1 MSNPLPPKTSM
12 FWHDNSYTHEEAVQA
27 FESDGTL
34 KSLNTVPTTASD
46 DMAGSPPERSMFWE
60 GETKK
65 IDPPPPSEPEP
76 LNLKTEKEPT
86 EALPAHFIPVRYA
99 IDQLETEETQP
110 FGLPVEWK
118 GQGPAKLNTVGYTL
132 RQLRD
137 GWLYVYDAI
146 NKSLDEYE
154 IKGTQFTLYKLGESE
169 SPESEKRGTPEGAK
183 PFLTYEDGSVLSIC
197 YSEHRWTWNMFMR
210 ALNNPSN
217 HIDRMQTVVLSA
229 NDNQHNIASI
239 DKLTQ
244 VADIESSAVDDG
256 RFADSG
262 IATKADEDGSIFK
275 PVAAESDFTSAIPEE
290 ESGYFVAI
298 KDYAA
303 DIQDMSLHFVGA
315 ASPYR
320 LFIDQFSN
328 QWNLMQTAMQLCM
341 FGASDEIDMPASVK
355 RNSEELSFYT
365 DMAEYYDASNQLD
378 LAEQNKSSVQSGY
391 PAKFSAG
398 AIESHQHTQSDIAK
412 AIQDKYRISASRF
425 GKYEQWIATERWRK
439 QLNWKQMLSEMQE
452 LSEQKETMLAAVVSV
467 KSDFIAV
474 MESLTP
480 HHLERTFDLYSE
492 DTQYSLY
499 QLHKQAVE
507 SFTLVMQEEDRQWA
521 ESQWEKP
528 TSLLALY
535 TSGFSRSLFKQVEKL
550 IPEQVSNQVGEV
562 DVAKSAP
569 DIDSSDKQFMDYVS
583 AASNR
588 VGMYA
593 KVMDFI
599 SNPNTAETEFL
610 RDIAKGFD
618 ELDSIFKATNSA
630 LLKGVIEVGVSLTA
644 QASIL
649 MISLLSKPLT
659 RTSFYIR
666 AAVVERLSMDTPL
679 NVNKGYAQN
688 FGSWK
693 ANHDKKLAASN
704 QNKEVLAAFNK
715 GDKTISNKQYKKALQ
730 QQRHLQKSLAV
741 ATFEYPQYVELPDDV
756 LEATIQ
762 MRKDIWDNRLKNL
775 NKRFENVGG
784 LGFLA
789 LIFNCLALAD
799 AMNSI
804 QETGLMSQDDF
815 LDIQQKL
822 FYTAGAWAG
831 IRTGKLWD
839 KVKGDPLLRARSAKT
854 LKELVVNDKNFS
866 NIAIDDLKVFNKWL
880 AVTGVIGALASGI
893 EAYRSWKKIDNLH
906 GKARV
911 VEYFNFASLVGLT
924 LIGGFQAIGGFTGI
938 WSANILFGGPIM
950 FVIMGLTAVYLLSN
964 HVMSKLKQDD
974 YQKWLDKLPWG
985 YHSNKARW
993 SQSSSLVEREKHNSS
1008 LVQEAL
1014 FELKTIMDKPLI
1026 RQIPMMRTVPNST
1039 TQYPAAKQELFGIE
1053 LHIQVPTNNAR
1064 DGIKLRTNTSVT
1076 EGGLM
1081 SGAWYTGVNL
1091 ETLNSSTDSSDSQ
1104 SVYKLTLPMK
1114 DSANYLTFEIEY
1126 ILDDK
1131 NELSRKYWF
1140 QNNAKQRATYTAISD
1155 NTKQATIRSS
1165 LTSDTSELSLQE

>member
-110 FGLPVEWK
+110 FGLPDEWK

-169 SPESEKRGTPEGAK
+169 SPESEQRGTPEGVK
-183 PFLTYEDGSVLSIC
+183 PFLTYDDGSVLSIC

-210 ALNNPSN
+210 VLNNPSN

-229 NDNQHNIASI
+229 NENQHNIAPI

-244 VADIESSAVDDG
+244 VADIEPSAVDDG
-256 RFADSG
+256 RFADSA

-275 PVAAESDFTSAIPEE
+275 PVAAESDLTSAIPEE

-320 LFIDQFSN
+320 LFTDQFSN

-355 RNSEELSFYT
+355 RNGEELSFYT
-365 DMAEYYDASNQLD
+365 DMAEYYDSSHQLD

-412 AIQDKYRISASRF
+412 TIQDKYRISANRF

-452 LSEQKETMLAAVVSV
+452 LSEQKETMLAEVVSV
-467 KSDFIAV
+467 KRDFIAV

-480 HHLERTFDLYSE
+480 HHLERTFDLYSK

-535 TSGFSRSLFKQVEKL
+535 ASGFSRSLFKVIEKNITEAL
-550 IPEQVSNQVGEV
+550 NEQSIASENSDADNQLM
-562 DVAKSAP
+562 DQISAT
-569 DIDSSDKQFMDYVS
+569 
-583 AASNR
+583 SNR
-588 VGMYA
+588 VSMYS
-593 KVMDFI
+593 KIMDFV
-599 SNPNTAETEFL
+599 SNPNTAETDFL
-610 RDIAKGFD
+610 KDIAKGFQ
-618 ELDSIFKATNSA
+618 ELDIIFKSA
-630 LLKGVIEVGVSLTA
+630 IGALAKGVIEFGVSLTS
-644 QASIL
+644 QASIML
-649 MISLLSKPLT
+649 MPVFAKPLN
-659 RTSFYIR
+659 RHSYYLF
-666 AAVVERLSMDTPL
+666 AVIAEHMAHNMPVTIKE
-679 NVNKGYAQN
+679 GYARDLKK
-688 FGSWK
+688 WK
-693 ANHDKKLAASN
+693 TRVNDYLIKLEKNDAIIADFQKNNRKADSKYTTALK
-704 QNKEVLAAFNK
+704 NK
-715 GDKTISNKQYKKALQ
+715 KTIKKA
-730 QQRHLQKSLAV
+730 LAV
-741 ATFEYPQYVELPDDV
+741 ATLEYPQRIVLPDDLPQKTV
-756 LEATIQ
+756 ELRMRLATN
-762 MRKDIWDNRLKNL
+762 KLHDL
-775 NKRFENVGG
+775 NKLFENAGG
-784 LGFLA
+784 LGFMA
-789 LIFNCLALAD
+789 LVFNCIALGD
-799 AMNSI
+799 AISSI
-804 QETGLMSQDDF
+804 QDTGLMSSDEF

-822 FYTAGAWAG
+822 FYTVNAWTG

-839 KVKGDPLLRARSAKT
+839 NVRVDKTLRARSLSA
-854 LKELVVNDKNFS
+854 LKEMAKRDTTIPISSLS
-866 NIAIDDLKVFNKWL
+866 DLKIFNKWL
-880 AVTGVIGALASGI
+880 AVTGIIGALASGI
-893 EAYRSWKKIDNLH
+893 EAYRSLQQLDNLN
-906 GKARV
+906 GTAKIAG
-911 VEYFNFASLVGLT
+911 YFNFSSLVGLT
-924 LIGGFQAIGGFTGI
+924 AVGTFQAVGGITGV
-938 WSANILFGGPIM
+938 WSANVLFGGPIM
-950 FVIMGLTAVYLLSN
+950 FVIVGLTAIYLLSN
-964 HVMSKLKQDD
+964 YVMSKFKQDD
-974 YQKWLDKLPWG
+974 FQKWLDKLPWG
-985 YHSNKARW
+985 YHSARAQW
-993 SQSSSLVEREKHNSS
+993 SQSPDLLEREKHNSS
-1008 LVQEAL
+1008 LVQKAL

-1026 RQIPMMRTVPNST
+1026 RQIPMMRIVPNSQ
-1039 TQYPAAKQELFGIE
+1039 TQYPSAMQELFGVE
-1053 LHIQVPTNNAR
+1053 LHIQIPTKVAR
-1064 DGIKLRTNTSVT
+1064 NGIRLRTNTSIT
-1076 EGGLM
+1076 EDEM
-1081 SGAWYTGVNL
+1081 ISGIWHTGVDLDNL
-1091 ETLNSSTDSSDSQ
+1091 GSSTDSSDSQ
-1104 SVYKLTLPMK
+1104 SVCKITFPMK
-1114 DSANYLTFEIEY
+1114 DSMNYLALEIEF
-1126 ILDDK
+1126 ILNDESD
-1131 NELSRKYWF
+1131 LSRKYWF

>member
-110 FGLPVEWK
+110 FGLPEEWK

-169 SPESEKRGTPEGAK
+169 SPESEQRGTPEGAK

-210 ALNNPSN
+210 VLNNPSN

-229 NDNQHNIASI
+229 NENQPNIAPI

-262 IATKADEDGSIFK
+262 IATKADEDGSVFK
-275 PVAAESDFTSAIPEE
+275 PVAAESDLTSAIPEE

-320 LFIDQFSN
+320 LFTDQFSN

-341 FGASDEIDMPASVK
+341 FGASDNIDMPTGVK
-355 RNSEELSFYT
+355 RKNQELEFYM
-365 DMAEYYDASNQLD
+365 DMADYYDNSAMVD
-378 LAEQNKSSVQSGY
+378 LTSESQAAIIKGMPSSFSQQAIDDYQKSTS
-391 PAKFSAG
+391 
-398 AIESHQHTQSDIAK
+398 EIAD
-412 AIQDKYRISASRF
+412 AIQKKYGISANRF

-439 QLNWKQMLSEMQE
+439 QLNWKQMLSEMQD
-452 LSEQKETMLAAVVSV
+452 LSEQKETMLAEVVSV

-480 HHLERTFDLYSE
+480 HHLERTFDLYSK

-507 SFTLVMQEEDRQWA
+507 SFTLVIQEEDRQWA

-535 TSGFSRSLFKQVEKL
+535 ASGFSRSLFKVIEKN
-550 IPEQVSNQVGEV
+550 IIEAQNEQSIASENSDADNQLM
-562 DVAKSAP
+562 DQISAT
-569 DIDSSDKQFMDYVS
+569 
-583 AASNR
+583 SNR
-588 VGMYA
+588 VSMYS
-593 KVMDFI
+593 KIMDFV
-599 SNPNTAETEFL
+599 SNPNTAETDFL
-610 RDIAKGFD
+610 KDIAKGFQ
-618 ELDSIFKATNSA
+618 ELDIIFKSA
-630 LLKGVIEVGVSLTA
+630 IGALAKGVLEFGVSMTS

-649 MISLLSKPLT
+649 LMPVFAKPLNRQSYYLFAVITEHMAHNMPVTVNESYARDFKKWKT
-659 RTSFYIR
+659 RVNDYLSELKKND
-666 AAVVERLSMDTPL
+666 AVIADFQKNNRKADSKYTTALK
-679 NVNKGYAQN
+679 NK
-688 FGSWK
+688 K
-693 ANHDKKLAASN
+693 R
-704 QNKEVLAAFNK
+704 
-715 GDKTISNKQYKKALQ
+715 IKKA
-730 QQRHLQKSLAV
+730 LAV
-741 ATFEYPQYVELPDDV
+741 ATLEYPQYIELPDDLPQRTV
-756 LEATIQ
+756 ELRTRIS
-762 MRKDIWDNRLKNL
+762 MNKLDDL
-775 NKRFENVGG
+775 NKLFENAGG

-789 LIFNCLALAD
+789 LIFNCIALGD
-799 AMNSI
+799 AMSSI
-804 QETGLMSQDDF
+804 QDTGLMSSDEF

-822 FYTAGAWAG
+822 FYTVNAWTG
-831 IRTGKLWD
+831 IRTSKLWD
-839 KVKGDPLLRARSAKT
+839 SVKGEAQLRAHSRIR
-854 LKELVVNDKNFS
+854 LKKL
-866 NIAIDDLKVFNKWL
+866 IADQADGFEHLIIDDIKTFNKWL
-880 AVTGVIGALASGI
+880 AVTGIIGALASGI
-893 EAYRSWKKIDNLH
+893 EAYRVLNSIDDLERD
-906 GKARV
+906 ARIAG
-911 VEYFNFASLVGLT
+911 YFNFSSLVGLT
-924 LIGGFQAIGGFTGI
+924 VVGAFQAIGGITGI
-938 WSANILFGGPIM
+938 WSANVLFGGPVM

-964 HVMSKLKQDD
+964 HIMSKLKQDD

-985 YHSNKARW
+985 YHPDKARW
-993 SQSSSLVEREKHNSS
+993 SQSSSLVKREKHNSS

-1026 RQIPMMRTVPNST
+1026 CQTPMMRTVPNSS

-1076 EGGLM
+1076 EEGLM

-1114 DSANYLTFEIEY
+1114 DSANYIAFEIEY

-1165 LTSDTSELSLQE
+1165 LTSDASELSLQE

>member
-34 KSLNTVPTTASD
+34 KSLNIVPTTESD
-46 DMAGSPPERSMFWE
+46 DLAGSPPKRSMFWE

-65 IDPPPPSEPEP
+65 IDPPPQSEPEP
-76 LNLKTEKEPT
+76 LNLKNEKEPT

-110 FGLPVEWK
+110 FGLPEEWK

-137 GWLYVYDAI
+137 GWLYVYDSI
-146 NKSLDEYE
+146 NKRLDEYE

-169 SPESEKRGTPEGAK
+169 SPKSEQRGTPQDAK
-183 PFLTYEDGSVLSIC
+183 PFLTYVNGSVLSIC
-197 YSEHRWTWNMFMR
+197 FSEHRWTWHTFMR
-210 ALNNPSN
+210 VLNNPSN
-217 HIDRMQTVVLSA
+217 HIDRMQTIVLSE
-229 NDNQHNIASI
+229 NENQHNIAPI

-262 IATKADEDGSIFK
+262 IATKADEDGSVFK
-275 PVAAESDFTSAIPEE
+275 PVAAESDLTSAIPEE

-320 LFIDQFSN
+320 LFTDQFSN
-328 QWNLMQTAMQLCM
+328 QWSLMQTAMQLCM
-341 FGASDEIDMPASVK
+341 FGASDNIDMPTGVK
-355 RNSEELSFYT
+355 RKNQELEFYM
-365 DMAEYYDASNQLD
+365 DMADYYDNSAMVD
-378 LAEQNKSSVQSGY
+378 LTSESQAAIIKGMPSSFSQQAIDDYQKSTSEIAE
-391 PAKFSAG
+391 
-398 AIESHQHTQSDIAK
+398 
-412 AIQDKYRISASRF
+412 AIQKKYGISANRF

-452 LSEQKETMLAAVVSV
+452 LSEQKETMLAEVVSV
-467 KSDFIAV
+467 KRDFIAV

-507 SFTLVMQEEDRQWA
+507 SFTLVVQEEDRQWA
-521 ESQWEKP
+521 ESQWDKP

-562 DVAKSAP
+562 DVAKNVP
-569 DIDSSDKQFMDYVS
+569 DTESSDKKFMDYVS
-583 AASNR
+583 EASNR

-610 RDIAKGFD
+610 KDIAKGFD

-630 LLKGVIEVGVSLTA
+630 LLKGAIEVGVSLTA
-644 QASIL
+644 QASIII
-649 MISLLSKPLT
+649 ISLLSKPFT
-659 RTSFYIR
+659 RKSFYIR
-666 AAVVERLSMDTPL
+666 AAVVERLSMDTPI

-693 ANHDKKLAASN
+693 SNHDKKLIASN

-741 ATFEYPQYVELPDDV
+741 ATLEYPHYIELPDDV

-762 MRKDIWDNRLKNL
+762 MRKDIWDNRLNNL
-775 NKRFENVGG
+775 NQRFEDVGG

-799 AMNSI
+799 AINSI

-822 FYTAGAWAG
+822 FYTAGAWTG
-831 IRTGKLWD
+831 IRTGKFWD
-839 KVKGDPLLRARSAKT
+839 SVKGDPKLRAHSYKV
-854 LKELVVNDKNFS
+854 LKELVNQNVEGFENL
-866 NIAIDDLKVFNKWL
+866 ILDDLKVFNKWL
-880 AVTGVIGALASGI
+880 AITGALGALASGI
-893 EAYRSWKKIDNLH
+893 EAYRSWQSVDDVYGLESKLYLANTVTL
-906 GKARV
+906 
-911 VEYFNFASLVGLT
+911 GLT
-924 LIGGFQAIGGFTGI
+924 GAIGAFQFLGASTGTF
-938 WSANILFGGPIM
+938 STNLLFGGPVTAAL
-950 FVIMGLTAVYLLSN
+950 VILTVTYLAISYMLN
-964 HVMSKLKQDD
+964 KMKQDD

-985 YHSNKARW
+985 YHPSRTQW
-993 SQSSSLVEREKHNSS
+993 SQSSSLPEREKHNSALVQQALFDLQSIIQQPTVYHQPIEKVQAYPGYTHRELVGLEVHIQLPRRAATNGITVTTNTKATEDDLTSGSWHHNADLVTLQTQDQARKES
-1008 LVQEAL
+1008 LV
-1014 FELKTIMDKPLI
+1014 
-1026 RQIPMMRTVPNST
+1026 
-1039 TQYPAAKQELFGIE
+1039 
-1053 LHIQVPTNNAR
+1053 
-1064 DGIKLRTNTSVT
+1064 
-1076 EGGLM
+1076 
-1081 SGAWYTGVNL
+1081 
-1091 ETLNSSTDSSDSQ
+1091 
-1104 SVYKLTLPMK
+1104 YKVTLP
-1114 DSANYLTFEIEY
+1114 IEEADQY
-1126 ILDDK
+1126 FAMQVSYDVEDDAPAK
-1131 NELSRKYWF
+1131 HEYWF
-1140 QNNAKQRATYTAISD
+1140 QNSVKQSATYGVISD
-1155 NTKQATIRSS
+1155 NTKQNIIKKS
-1165 LTSDTSELSLQE
+1165 LTPIVGTLGFQE

>member
-110 FGLPVEWK
+110 FGLPEEWK

-169 SPESEKRGTPEGAK
+169 SPESEQRGTPEGAK

-210 ALNNPSN
+210 VLNNPSN

-229 NDNQHNIASI
+229 NENQPNIAPI

-262 IATKADEDGSIFK
+262 IATKADEDGSTFK
-275 PVAAESDFTSAIPEE
+275 PVAAESDLTSAIPEE

-320 LFIDQFSN
+320 LFTDQFSN

-355 RNSEELSFYT
+355 RNGEELSFYT
-365 DMAEYYDASNQLD
+365 DMAEYYDSSHQLD

-452 LSEQKETMLAAVVSV
+452 LSEQKETMLAEVVSV

-562 DVAKSAP
+562 DVAKIVP
-569 DIDSSDKQFMDYVS
+569 DTESSDKQFMDYVS
-583 AASNR
+583 EASNR

-599 SNPNTAETEFL
+599 SHPNTAETEFL

-618 ELDSIFKATNSA
+618 GLDSIFKATNSA
-630 LLKGVIEVGVSLTA
+630 LLKGAIEVGVSLTA

-666 AAVVERLSMDTPL
+666 AAVVERLSIDTPL

-693 ANHDKKLAASN
+693 SNHDKKLIASN

-715 GDKTISNKQYKKALQ
+715 GDKTISNTQYKKALQ

-822 FYTAGAWAG
+822 FYTAGAWTG
-831 IRTGKLWD
+831 IRTGKFWD
-839 KVKGDPLLRARSAKT
+839 SVKGDPKLRAHSYKV
-854 LKELVVNDKNFS
+854 LKELVSQNVEGFENL
-866 NIAIDDLKVFNKWL
+866 ILDDLKLFNKWL
-880 AVTGVIGALASGI
+880 AITGALGALASGI
-893 EAYRSWKKIDNLH
+893 EAYRSWQREDELY
-906 GKARV
+906 GRELV
-911 VEYFNFASLVGLT
+911 FQRLSTASLGVTSAIAT
-924 LIGGFQAIGGFTGI
+924 LQ
-938 WSANILFGGPIM
+938 FGGT
-950 FVIMGLTAVYLLSN
+950 LTGWLSPNITFGAPVMAALVAVTIITLVAN
-964 HVMSKLKQDD
+964 HVLSKVKQDD

-985 YHSNKARW
+985 YHPARTQW
-993 SQSSSLVEREKHNSS
+993 SQSASLPEREKHNSA
-1008 LVQEAL
+1008 LVQQAL
-1014 FELKTIMDKPLI
+1014 FDLQSIIQQPTVYHQPIEKVQAYPGYTHRELVGLEVHVQLPQRTATNGIM
-1026 RQIPMMRTVPNST
+1026 VS
-1039 TQYPAAKQELFGIE
+1039 
-1053 LHIQVPTNNAR
+1053 
-1064 DGIKLRTNTSVT
+1064 TNTKATEDDLTSGSWHQNADLVT
-1076 EGGLM
+1076 LQTQDQTSKEL
-1081 SGAWYTGVNL
+1081 L
-1091 ETLNSSTDSSDSQ
+1091 
-1104 SVYKLTLPMK
+1104 VYKVTLPIK
-1114 DSANYLTFEIEY
+1114 EADQYLAMQVAYDVE
-1126 ILDDK
+1126 DDAPAK
-1131 NELSRKYWF
+1131 REYWF
-1140 QNNAKQRATYTAISD
+1140 QNGVKQSATYGSISD
-1155 NTKQATIRSS
+1155 NTKQDIIKKT
-1165 LTSDTSELSLQE
+1165 LTPVVSTLVFQE

>member
-12 FWHDNSYTHEEAVQA
+12 FWHDNSYTHGEAVQA

-99 IDQLETEETQP
+99 IDQLETEEAQP
-110 FGLPVEWK
+110 FGLPEEWR

-169 SPESEKRGTPEGAK
+169 SPEPEQRGTPEGAK

-210 ALNNPSN
+210 VLNNPSN

-229 NDNQHNIASI
+229 NENQHNIAPI

-244 VADIESSAVDDG
+244 VADIEPSAVDDG

-262 IATKADEDGSIFK
+262 IATKADEDGSTFK
-275 PVAAESDFTSAIPEE
+275 PVAAESDLTSAIPEE

-355 RNSEELSFYT
+355 RNGEELSFYT
-365 DMAEYYDASNQLD
+365 DMAEYYDSSHQLD
-378 LAEQNKSSVQSGY
+378 LAQQNKSSVQSGY

-507 SFTLVMQEEDRQWA
+507 SFTLVVQEEDRQWA

-562 DVAKSAP
+562 DVAQNAP
-569 DIDSSDKQFMDYVS
+569 DTDSSDKQFMDYVS

-618 ELDSIFKATNSA
+618 GLDTIFKATNSA
-630 LLKGVIEVGVSLTA
+630 LLKGAIEVGVSLTA

-693 ANHDKKLAASN
+693 SNHDKKLIASN

-715 GDKTISNKQYKKALQ
+715 GDKTISNTQYKKALQ

-815 LDIQQKL
+815 LDVQQKL
-822 FYTAGAWAG
+822 FYTAGAWTG
-831 IRTGKLWD
+831 IRTGKFWD
-839 KVKGDPLLRARSAKT
+839 SVKGDPKLRAHSYKV
-854 LKELVVNDKNFS
+854 LKELVSQNVEGFENL
-866 NIAIDDLKVFNKWL
+866 ILDDLKLFNKWL
-880 AVTGVIGALASGI
+880 AITGALGALASGI
-893 EAYRSWKKIDNLH
+893 EAYRSWQREDELY
-906 GKARV
+906 GRELV
-911 VEYFNFASLVGLT
+911 FQRLSTASLGVTSAIAT
-924 LIGGFQAIGGFTGI
+924 LQ
-938 WSANILFGGPIM
+938 FGGT
-950 FVIMGLTAVYLLSN
+950 LTGWLSPNITFGAPVMAALVAVTIITLVAN
-964 HVMSKLKQDD
+964 HVLSKVKQDD

-985 YHSNKARW
+985 YHPARTQW
-993 SQSSSLVEREKHNSS
+993 SQSASLPEREKHNSA
-1008 LVQEAL
+1008 LVQQAL
-1014 FELKTIMDKPLI
+1014 FDLQSIIQQPTVYHQPIEKVQAYPGYTHRELVGLEVHVQLPQRAATNGIM
-1026 RQIPMMRTVPNST
+1026 VS
-1039 TQYPAAKQELFGIE
+1039 
-1053 LHIQVPTNNAR
+1053 
-1064 DGIKLRTNTSVT
+1064 TNTKATEDDLTSGSWHQNADLVT
-1076 EGGLM
+1076 LQTQDQTSKEL
-1081 SGAWYTGVNL
+1081 L
-1091 ETLNSSTDSSDSQ
+1091 
-1104 SVYKLTLPMK
+1104 VYKVTLPIK
-1114 DSANYLTFEIEY
+1114 EADQYLAMQVAYDVE
-1126 ILDDK
+1126 DDAPAK
-1131 NELSRKYWF
+1131 REYWF
-1140 QNNAKQRATYTAISD
+1140 QNGVKQSATYGSISD
-1155 NTKQATIRSS
+1155 NTKQDIIKKT
-1165 LTSDTSELSLQE
+1165 LTPVVSTLVFQE

>member
-110 FGLPVEWK
+110 FGLPEEWK
-118 GQGPAKLNTVGYTL
+118 GQSPAKLNTVGYTL

-154 IKGTQFTLYKLGESE
+154 IKGTQFTLYKLGASE
-169 SPESEKRGTPEGAK
+169 SPESEQRGTPEGVK
-183 PFLTYEDGSVLSIC
+183 PFLTYDDGSVLSIC

-210 ALNNPSN
+210 VLNNPSN

-229 NDNQHNIASI
+229 NENQHNIASI

-256 RFADSG
+256 RFADSA

-275 PVAAESDFTSAIPEE
+275 PVAAESDLTSAIPEE

-320 LFIDQFSN
+320 LFTDQFSN

-355 RNSEELSFYT
+355 RNGEELSFYT
-365 DMAEYYDASNQLD
+365 DMAEYYDSSNQLD

-412 AIQDKYRISASRF
+412 TIQDKYRISANRF

-452 LSEQKETMLAAVVSV
+452 LSEQKETMLAEVVSV
-467 KSDFIAV
+467 KRDFIAV

-535 TSGFSRSLFKQVEKL
+535 ASGFSRSLFKVIEKN
-550 IPEQVSNQVGEV
+550 ITEAQNEQSIASENSDADNQLT
-562 DVAKSAP
+562 DQISAT
-569 DIDSSDKQFMDYVS
+569 
-583 AASNR
+583 SNR
-588 VGMYA
+588 VSMYS
-593 KVMDFI
+593 KIMDFV
-599 SNPNTAETEFL
+599 SNPNTAETDFL
-610 RDIAKGFD
+610 KDIGKGFQELDIIFKSAIGALAKGVLEF
-618 ELDSIFKATNSA
+618 
-630 LLKGVIEVGVSLTA
+630 GVSMTS

-649 MISLLSKPLT
+649 LMPVFAKPLNRHSYYLFALIAEHMAHNMPVT
-659 RTSFYIR
+659 IK
-666 AAVVERLSMDTPL
+666 E
-679 NVNKGYAQN
+679 GYARDLKK
-688 FGSWK
+688 WK
-693 ANHDKKLAASN
+693 TRVNDYLIKLEKNDAIIADFQKNNRKADSKYTTALK
-704 QNKEVLAAFNK
+704 NK
-715 GDKTISNKQYKKALQ
+715 KTIKKA
-730 QQRHLQKSLAV
+730 LAV
-741 ATFEYPQYVELPDDV
+741 ATLEYPQRIVLPDDLPQKTV
-756 LEATIQ
+756 ELRMRLATN
-762 MRKDIWDNRLKNL
+762 KLHDL
-775 NKRFENVGG
+775 NKLFENAGG
-784 LGFLA
+784 LGFMA
-789 LIFNCLALAD
+789 LVFNCIALGD
-799 AMNSI
+799 AMSSI
-804 QETGLMSQDDF
+804 QDTGLMSSDEF

-822 FYTAGAWAG
+822 FYTVNAWTG

-839 KVKGDPLLRARSAKT
+839 SVKGEAQLRAHSRIR
-854 LKELVVNDKNFS
+854 LKKL
-866 NIAIDDLKVFNKWL
+866 IADQADGFEHLIIDDIKTFNKWL
-880 AVTGVIGALASGI
+880 AVTGIIGALASGI
-893 EAYRSWKKIDNLH
+893 EAYRVLNSIDDLERD
-906 GKARV
+906 ARIAG
-911 VEYFNFASLVGLT
+911 YFNFSSLVGLT
-924 LIGGFQAIGGFTGI
+924 VVGAFQAIGGITGI
-938 WSANILFGGPIM
+938 WSANVLFGGPVM

-964 HVMSKLKQDD
+964 HIMSKLKQDD

-985 YHSNKARW
+985 YHPDKARW
-993 SQSSSLVEREKHNSS
+993 SQSSSLVKREKHNSS

-1026 RQIPMMRTVPNST
+1026 CQTPMMRTVPNSS

-1076 EGGLM
+1076 EEGLM

-1114 DSANYLTFEIEY
+1114 DSANYLAFEIEY

-1165 LTSDTSELSLQE
+1165 LTSDASELSLQE

>member
-110 FGLPVEWK
+110 FGLPDEWK

-169 SPESEKRGTPEGAK
+169 SPESEQRGTPEGVK
-183 PFLTYEDGSVLSIC
+183 PFLTYDDGSVLSIC

-210 ALNNPSN
+210 VLNNPSN

-229 NDNQHNIASI
+229 NENQHNIAPI

-275 PVAAESDFTSAIPEE
+275 PVAAESDLTSAIPEE

-320 LFIDQFSN
+320 LFTDQFSN

-341 FGASDEIDMPASVK
+341 FGASDEIDMPANVK
-355 RNSEELSFYT
+355 RNGEELSFYT
-365 DMAEYYDASNQLD
+365 DMAEYYDSSHQLD
-378 LAEQNKSSVQSGY
+378 LAGQNKSSVQSGY

-412 AIQDKYRISASRF
+412 TIQDKYRISANRF

-452 LSEQKETMLAAVVSV
+452 LSEQKETMLAEVVSV
-467 KSDFIAV
+467 KRDFIAV

-535 TSGFSRSLFKQVEKL
+535 ASGFSRSLFKVIEKNITEAL
-550 IPEQVSNQVGEV
+550 NEQSIASENSDADNQLM
-562 DVAKSAP
+562 DQISAT
-569 DIDSSDKQFMDYVS
+569 
-583 AASNR
+583 SNR
-588 VGMYA
+588 VSMYS
-593 KVMDFI
+593 KIMDFV
-599 SNPNTAETEFL
+599 SNPNTAETDFL
-610 RDIAKGFD
+610 KDIGKGFQELDIIFKSAIGALAKGV
-618 ELDSIFKATNSA
+618 LDF
-630 LLKGVIEVGVSLTA
+630 GVSLTS
-644 QASIL
+644 QASIML
-649 MISLLSKPLT
+649 MPVFAKPLNRQSYYLFAVIAEHMAHNMPVTLNESYAHDFKKWKT
-659 RTSFYIR
+659 RVNNYPSELKKND
-666 AAVVERLSMDTPL
+666 AVIADFQKNNRKADSKYTTALK
-679 NVNKGYAQN
+679 NK
-688 FGSWK
+688 K
-693 ANHDKKLAASN
+693 R
-704 QNKEVLAAFNK
+704 
-715 GDKTISNKQYKKALQ
+715 IKKA
-730 QQRHLQKSLAV
+730 LAV
-741 ATFEYPQYVELPDDV
+741 ATLEYPQRIELPDDLPQRTV
-756 LEATIQ
+756 ELRTRIA
-762 MRKDIWDNRLKNL
+762 MNKLDDL
-775 NKRFENVGG
+775 NKLFENAGG
-784 LGFLA
+784 LGFMA
-789 LIFNCLALAD
+789 LVFNCIALGD
-799 AMNSI
+799 AMSSI
-804 QETGLMSQDDF
+804 QDTGLMSSDEF

-822 FYTAGAWAG
+822 FYTANAWTG
-831 IRTGKLWD
+831 IRTGKLWER
-839 KVKGDPLLRARSAKT
+839 VKGDPRLRSHSYNV
-854 LKELVVNDKNFS
+854 LKKLVNRNEDTFKNL
-866 NIAIDDLKVFNKWL
+866 NLNDLKVFNKWL

-893 EAYRSWKKIDNLH
+893 EAYRSWKNIDGLH
-906 GKARV
+906 GSARV

-924 LIGGFQAIGGFTGI
+924 LVGGFQAIGGLTGI

-964 HVMSKLKQDD
+964 HIMSKLKQDD

-985 YHSNKARW
+985 YHPDKALW

-1026 RQIPMMRTVPNST
+1026 CQIPMMRTVPNST

-1091 ETLNSSTDSSDSQ
+1091 ETLSSSTDSSDSQ

-1114 DSANYLTFEIEY
+1114 DSANYLAFEIEY

-1155 NTKQATIRSS
+1155 NTKQATLRSS
-1165 LTSDTSELSLQE
+1165 LTSNTSELSLQE

>member
-1 MSNPLPPKTSM
+1 MNNPLPPKTSM
-12 FWHDNSYTHEEAVQA
+12 FWYDNSYTYEEAVQA

-34 KSLNTVPTTASD
+34 KSLNIVPTTESD
-46 DMAGSPPERSMFWE
+46 DLAGSPPERSMFWE

-76 LNLKTEKEPT
+76 LNLKTEKEAT
-86 EALPAHFIPVRYA
+86 EASPAHFIPVRYA

-110 FGLPVEWK
+110 FGLPEEWK

-169 SPESEKRGTPEGAK
+169 SPKSEQRGTPQDAK
-183 PFLTYEDGSVLSIC
+183 PFLTYVNGSVLSIC
-197 YSEHRWTWNMFMR
+197 FSEHRWTWHTFMR
-210 ALNNPSN
+210 VLNNPSN
-217 HIDRMQTVVLSA
+217 HIDRMQTIVLSS
-229 NDNQHNIASI
+229 NENQHNIAPI

-262 IATKADEDGSIFK
+262 IATKADEDGSVFK
-275 PVAAESDFTSAIPEE
+275 PVAVESDLTSAIPEE

-303 DIQDMSLHFVGA
+303 DIQDMSLHFIGA

-320 LFIDQFSN
+320 LFTDQFSN

-341 FGASDEIDMPASVK
+341 FGASDEIDMPASVM
-355 RNSEELSFYT
+355 RNGEELSFYT
-365 DMAEYYDASNQLD
+365 DMADYYDSSHQLD

-425 GKYEQWIATERWRK
+425 GKYEQWIATERWRQ

-452 LSEQKETMLAAVVSV
+452 LSEQKETMLAQVVSV
-467 KSDFIAV
+467 KRDFIAV

-507 SFTLVMQEEDRQWA
+507 SFTLVIQEEDRQWA

-562 DVAKSAP
+562 DVAKIVP
-569 DIDSSDKQFMDYVS
+569 DTESSDKQFMDYVS
-583 AASNR
+583 TASNR

-618 ELDSIFKATNSA
+618 GLDSIFKATNSA
-630 LLKGVIEVGVSLTA
+630 LLKGVIEFGVSLTA

-659 RTSFYIR
+659 RTSFYLR
-666 AAVVERLSMDTPL
+666 AAVVERLSINTPI
-679 NVNKGYAQN
+679 NINKGYAQS

-693 ANHDKKLAASN
+693 SNHDKKLIASN

-715 GDKTISNKQYKKALQ
+715 GDKTISNTQYKKALQ

-741 ATFEYPQYVELPDDV
+741 ATLEYPQYIELPDDV
-756 LEATIQ
+756 LEATIR
-762 MRKDIWDNRLKNL
+762 MRKDIWDNRLNNL
-775 NKRFENVGG
+775 KKRFEDVGG

-789 LIFNCLALAD
+789 LIFNCLAFAD

-804 QETGLMSQDDF
+804 QKTGLMTQDDF

-822 FYTAGAWAG
+822 FYTAGAWTG

-839 KVKGDPLLRARSAKT
+839 NVKGNEKLRKHSLKT
-854 LKELVVNDKNFS
+854 LKKLVVRNANGFE
-866 NIAIDDLKVFNKWL
+866 NLILDDLKVFNKWL
-880 AVTGVIGALASGI
+880 AITGALGALAAGI
-893 EAYRSWKKIDNLH
+893 EAYRSWQSADEAYGQEKYLH
-906 GKARV
+906 VANTAALTGM
-911 VEYFNFASLVGLT
+911 SIVG
-924 LIGGFQAIGGFTGI
+924 IIQAYGGFTGKLTL
-938 WSANILFGGPIM
+938 NLTFGGP
-950 FVIMGLTAVYLLSN
+950 VTAVLTVLTLAYLAINYKLN
-964 HVMSKLKQDD
+964 KLKQDD
-974 YQKWLDKLPWG
+974 FQKWLDKLPWG
-985 YHSNKARW
+985 YHPSRTQW
-993 SQSSSLVEREKHNSS
+993 SQSASLPEREKHNSA
-1008 LVQEAL
+1008 LVQQAL
-1014 FELKTIMDKPLI
+1014 FDLQSIIQQPTVYHQPIEKIQAYPGYTHRELVGLE
-1026 RQIPMMRTVPNST
+1026 V
-1039 TQYPAAKQELFGIE
+1039 
-1053 LHIQVPTNNAR
+1053 HIQLPRRAATN
-1064 DGIKLRTNTSVT
+1064 GVTVSTNTKAT
-1076 EGGLM
+1076 EGDLT
-1081 SGAWYTGVNL
+1081 SGSWYQNADLV
-1091 ETLNSSTDSSDSQ
+1091 TLQTQSQ
-1104 SVYKLTLPMK
+1104 ASKEFLVYKVTLPIK
-1114 DSANYLTFEIEY
+1114 ETDQYLAMQVAYDVE
-1126 ILDDK
+1126 DDAPSK
-1131 NELSRKYWF
+1131 REYWF
-1140 QNNAKQRATYTAISD
+1140 QNSVKQSATHSVISD
-1155 NTKQATIRSS
+1155 NTKQNIIKKS
-1165 LTSDTSELSLQE
+1165 LTPVVGTLGFQE

>member
-34 KSLNTVPTTASD
+34 KSLNNVPTTASD

-99 IDQLETEETQP
+99 IDQLETEETKP
-110 FGLPVEWK
+110 FGLPDEWK

-169 SPESEKRGTPEGAK
+169 SPESEQRGTPEGAK

-210 ALNNPSN
+210 VLNNPSN

-229 NDNQHNIASI
+229 NENQHNIAPI

-262 IATKADEDGSIFK
+262 IATQADEDGSIFK
-275 PVAAESDFTSAIPEE
+275 PVAAESELTSAIPEE

-341 FGASDEIDMPASVK
+341 FGASDEIDMPANVK
-355 RNSEELSFYT
+355 RNGEELSFYT
-365 DMAEYYDASNQLD
+365 DMAEYYDSSNQLD
-378 LAEQNKSSVQSGY
+378 LAEQNKGSVQSGY

-398 AIESHQHTQSDIAK
+398 AIESHQHTQSYIAK

-452 LSEQKETMLAAVVSV
+452 LSEQKEAMLAEVVSV

-562 DVAKSAP
+562 DVAKIVP
-569 DIDSSDKQFMDYVS
+569 DTESSDKQFMDYVS

-588 VGMYA
+588 VGMYS

-618 ELDSIFKATNSA
+618 GLDTIFKATSSA
-630 LLKGVIEVGVSLTA
+630 LLKGAIEVGVSLTA

-666 AAVVERLSMDTPL
+666 AAVVEHLSMDTPL

-693 ANHDKKLAASN
+693 SNHDKKLIASN

-715 GDKTISNKQYKKALQ
+715 GDKTISNTQYKKALQ

-762 MRKDIWDNRLKNL
+762 MRKDIWDNRLNNL

-822 FYTAGAWAG
+822 FYTAGAWTG

-839 KVKGDPLLRARSAKT
+839 NVKGNEKLRKHSLKT
-854 LKELVVNDKNFS
+854 LKNLVDRNANGFE
-866 NIAIDDLKVFNKWL
+866 NLILDDLKVFNKWL
-880 AVTGVIGALASGI
+880 AITGALGALAAGI
-893 EAYRSWKKIDNLH
+893 EAYRSWQSADDAYGQEKYLH
-906 GKARV
+906 VANAAALTGM
-911 VEYFNFASLVGLT
+911 SIVG
-924 LIGGFQAIGGFTGI
+924 IIQAYGGFTGKLTL
-938 WSANILFGGPIM
+938 NLTFGGP
-950 FVIMGLTAVYLLSN
+950 VTAVLAVLTLAYLAINYKLN
-964 HVMSKLKQDD
+964 KLKQDD
-974 YQKWLDKLPWG
+974 FQKWLDKLPWG
-985 YHSNKARW
+985 YHPSRTQW
-993 SQSSSLVEREKHNSS
+993 SQSASLPEREKHNSA
-1008 LVQEAL
+1008 LVQQAL
-1014 FELKTIMDKPLI
+1014 FDLQSIIQQPTVYHQPIEKIQAYPGYTHRELVGLE
-1026 RQIPMMRTVPNST
+1026 V
-1039 TQYPAAKQELFGIE
+1039 
-1053 LHIQVPTNNAR
+1053 HIQLPRRAATN
-1064 DGIKLRTNTSVT
+1064 GVTVRTNTKATEDDLTSGSWHQNADLVT
-1076 EGGLM
+1076 
-1081 SGAWYTGVNL
+1081 L
-1091 ETLNSSTDSSDSQ
+1091 ETQSQ
-1104 SVYKLTLPMK
+1104 ASKELLVYKVTLPIK
-1114 DSANYLTFEIEY
+1114 ETDQYLAMQVAYDME
-1126 ILDDK
+1126 DDAPSK
-1131 NELSRKYWF
+1131 REYWF
-1140 QNNAKQRATYTAISD
+1140 QNSVKHSATHSVISD
-1155 NTKQATIRSS
+1155 NTKQNIIKKS
-1165 LTSDTSELSLQE
+1165 LTPAVGTLGFQE

>member
-65 IDPPPPSEPEP
+65 IDPPPPSEPKP

-86 EALPAHFIPVRYA
+86 EALPAHFVPVRYA

-110 FGLPVEWK
+110 FGLPEEWK

-169 SPESEKRGTPEGAK
+169 SPESEQRGTPEGAK
-183 PFLTYEDGSVLSIC
+183 PCLTYEDGSVLSIC

-210 ALNNPSN
+210 VLNNPSN

-229 NDNQHNIASI
+229 NENQHNIAPI

-262 IATKADEDGSIFK
+262 IATKADEDGSVFK
-275 PVAAESDFTSAIPEE
+275 PVAAESDLTSSIPAE

-320 LFIDQFSN
+320 LFTDQFSN
-328 QWNLMQTAMQLCM
+328 QWSLMQTAMQLCM
-341 FGASDEIDMPASVK
+341 FGASDNIDMPTGVK
-355 RNSEELSFYT
+355 RKNQELEFYM
-365 DMAEYYDASNQLD
+365 DMADYYDNSAMVD
-378 LAEQNKSSVQSGY
+378 LTGESQAAIIKGMPSSFSQQAIDDYQKSTSEIAE
-391 PAKFSAG
+391 
-398 AIESHQHTQSDIAK
+398 
-412 AIQDKYRISASRF
+412 AIQKKYGISANRF

-452 LSEQKETMLAAVVSV
+452 LSEQKETMLAEVVSV

-507 SFTLVMQEEDRQWA
+507 SFTLVVQEEDRQWA

-535 TSGFSRSLFKQVEKL
+535 ASGFSRSLFKVMEKNITEAL
-550 IPEQVSNQVGEV
+550 NEQSVASENPDSDNQLM
-562 DVAKSAP
+562 DQISAT
-569 DIDSSDKQFMDYVS
+569 
-583 AASNR
+583 SNR
-588 VGMYA
+588 VSMYS
-593 KVMDFI
+593 KIMDFV
-599 SNPNTAETEFL
+599 SNPNTAETDFL
-610 RDIAKGFD
+610 KDIGKGFQ
-618 ELDSIFKATNSA
+618 ELDIIFKSA
-630 LLKGVIEVGVSLTA
+630 IGALAKGVIELGVSMTS

-649 MISLLSKPLT
+649 LMPVFAKPLNRHSYYFFAVIAEHMAHNMPVAVNESYARDFKKWKT
-659 RTSFYIR
+659 RVNDYLSELKKND
-666 AAVVERLSMDTPL
+666 AVIADFQKNNR
-679 NVNKGYAQN
+679 
-688 FGSWK
+688 K
-693 ANHDKKLAASN
+693 ANSKYTTALKNKKR
-704 QNKEVLAAFNK
+704 
-715 GDKTISNKQYKKALQ
+715 IKKAL
-730 QQRHLQKSLAV
+730 AV
-741 ATFEYPQYVELPDDV
+741 TTLEYPQYIELPDDLPQRTV
-756 LEATIQ
+756 ELRTRI
-762 MRKDIWDNRLKNL
+762 MMNKLDDL
-775 NKRFENVGG
+775 NKLFENAGG

-789 LIFNCLALAD
+789 LIFNCIALGD
-799 AMNSI
+799 AMSSI
-804 QETGLMSQDDF
+804 QDTGLMSSDEF

-822 FYTAGAWAG
+822 FYTVNAWTG

-839 KVKGDPLLRARSAKT
+839 RVKGEAQLRTHSRVR
-854 LKELVVNDKNFS
+854 LKKL
-866 NIAIDDLKVFNKWL
+866 IADQADGFEHLIIDDIKTFNKWL
-880 AVTGVIGALASGI
+880 AVTGIIGALASGI
-893 EAYRSWKKIDNLH
+893 EAYRVLNSIDDLERD
-906 GKARV
+906 ARIAG
-911 VEYFNFASLVGLT
+911 YFNFSSLVGLT
-924 LIGGFQAIGGFTGI
+924 VVGAFQAIGGITGI

-964 HVMSKLKQDD
+964 YVINKFKQDD

-985 YHSNKARW
+985 YHPDRVLW
-993 SQSSSLVEREKHNSS
+993 SQSPDLSEREKHNSS
-1008 LVQEAL
+1008 LVQTVMFDL
-1014 FELKTIMDKPLI
+1014 QTIMDKPSI
-1026 RQIPMMRTVPNST
+1026 HQIPLMRVVPSST
-1039 TQYPAAKQELFGIE
+1039 TQYPSATQELFGIE
-1053 LHIQVPTNNAR
+1053 LHIQVPTNAAR
-1064 DGIKLRTNTSVT
+1064 DGIKLRTNASVT
-1076 EGGLM
+1076 EGELI
-1081 SGAWYTGVNL
+1081 SGVWYTGVDL
-1091 ETLNSSTDSSDSQ
+1091 ETLNRSSDSSDSQ
-1104 SVYKLTLPMK
+1104 SVYKLTFPMK
-1114 DSANYLTFEIEY
+1114 DSVNYLALEIEY

-1131 NELSRKYWF
+1131 SDFSRKYWF
-1140 QNNAKQRATYTAISD
+1140 QNNAKQRATYTAISE

-1165 LTSDTSELSLQE
+1165 LTSDASELSLQE

>member
-12 FWHDNSYTHEEAVQA
+12 FWHDNSYTYEEAVQA

-34 KSLNTVPTTASD
+34 KSLNIVPTTESD
-46 DMAGSPPERSMFWE
+46 DLAGSPPERSMFWE

-76 LNLKTEKEPT
+76 LNLKNEKEPT

-110 FGLPVEWK
+110 FGLPEEWK

-169 SPESEKRGTPEGAK
+169 SPESEQRGTPEGAK

-210 ALNNPSN
+210 VLNNPSN

-229 NDNQHNIASI
+229 NENQHNIASI

-262 IATKADEDGSIFK
+262 IATKADEDGSAFK
-275 PVAAESDFTSAIPEE
+275 PVAAESDLTSAIPEE

-320 LFIDQFSN
+320 LFTDQFSN
-328 QWNLMQTAMQLCM
+328 QWSLMQTAMQLCM
-341 FGASDEIDMPASVK
+341 FGASDNIDMPTGVK
-355 RNSEELSFYT
+355 RKNQELEFYM
-365 DMAEYYDASNQLD
+365 DMADYYDNSAMVD
-378 LAEQNKSSVQSGY
+378 LTSESQAAIIKGMPSSFSQQAIDDYQKSTSEIAE
-391 PAKFSAG
+391 
-398 AIESHQHTQSDIAK
+398 
-412 AIQDKYRISASRF
+412 AIQKKYGISANRF

-452 LSEQKETMLAAVVSV
+452 LSEQKETMLAEVVSV
-467 KSDFIAV
+467 KRDFIAV

-507 SFTLVMQEEDRQWA
+507 SFTLVVQEEDRQWA
-521 ESQWEKP
+521 ESQWDKP

-562 DVAKSAP
+562 DVAKNVP
-569 DIDSSDKQFMDYVS
+569 DTESSDKKFMDYVS
-583 AASNR
+583 EASNR

-610 RDIAKGFD
+610 KDIAKGFD

-630 LLKGVIEVGVSLTA
+630 LLKGAIEVGVSLTA
-644 QASIL
+644 QASIII
-649 MISLLSKPLT
+649 ISLLSKPFT
-659 RTSFYIR
+659 RKSFYIR
-666 AAVVERLSMDTPL
+666 AAVVERLSMDTPI

-693 ANHDKKLAASN
+693 SNHDKKLIASN

-741 ATFEYPQYVELPDDV
+741 ATLEYPHYIELPDDV

-762 MRKDIWDNRLKNL
+762 MRKDIWDNRLSNL
-775 NKRFENVGG
+775 NKRFEDVGG

-799 AMNSI
+799 AINSI

-822 FYTAGAWAG
+822 FYTAGAWTG
-831 IRTGKLWD
+831 IRTGKFWD
-839 KVKGDPLLRARSAKT
+839 SVKGDPKLRAHSYKV
-854 LKELVVNDKNFS
+854 LKELVNQNVEGFENL
-866 NIAIDDLKVFNKWL
+866 ILDDLKVFNKWL
-880 AVTGVIGALASGI
+880 AITGALGALASGI
-893 EAYRSWKKIDNLH
+893 EAYRSWQSVDDVYGLESKLYLANTVTL
-906 GKARV
+906 
-911 VEYFNFASLVGLT
+911 GLT
-924 LIGGFQAIGGFTGI
+924 GAIGAFQFLGASTGTF
-938 WSANILFGGPIM
+938 STNLLFGGPVTAAL
-950 FVIMGLTAVYLLSN
+950 VILTVTYLAISYMLN
-964 HVMSKLKQDD
+964 KMKQDD

-985 YHSNKARW
+985 YHPSRTQW
-993 SQSSSLVEREKHNSS
+993 SQSSSLPEREKHNSALVQQALFDLQSIIQQPTVYHQPIEKVQAYPGYTHRELVGLEVHIQLPRRAATNGITVTTNTKATEDDLTSGSWHHNADLVTLQTQDQARKES
-1008 LVQEAL
+1008 LV
-1014 FELKTIMDKPLI
+1014 
-1026 RQIPMMRTVPNST
+1026 
-1039 TQYPAAKQELFGIE
+1039 
-1053 LHIQVPTNNAR
+1053 
-1064 DGIKLRTNTSVT
+1064 
-1076 EGGLM
+1076 
-1081 SGAWYTGVNL
+1081 
-1091 ETLNSSTDSSDSQ
+1091 
-1104 SVYKLTLPMK
+1104 YKVTLP
-1114 DSANYLTFEIEY
+1114 IEEADQY
-1126 ILDDK
+1126 FAMQVSYDVEDDAPAK
-1131 NELSRKYWF
+1131 HEYWF
-1140 QNNAKQRATYTAISD
+1140 QNSVKQSATYGVISD
-1155 NTKQATIRSS
+1155 NTKQNIIKKS
-1165 LTSDTSELSLQE
+1165 LTPIVGTLGFQE

>member
-12 FWHDNSYTHEEAVQA
+12 FWHDNSYTYEEAVQA

-34 KSLNTVPTTASD
+34 KSLNIVPTTESD
-46 DMAGSPPERSMFWE
+46 DLAGSPPERSMFWE

-76 LNLKTEKEPT
+76 LNLKNEKEPT

-110 FGLPVEWK
+110 FGLPEEWK

-169 SPESEKRGTPEGAK
+169 SPESEQRGTPEGAK

-210 ALNNPSN
+210 VLNNPSN

-229 NDNQHNIASI
+229 NENQHNIASI

-262 IATKADEDGSIFK
+262 IATKADEDGSVFK
-275 PVAAESDFTSAIPEE
+275 PVAAESDLTSAIPEE

-320 LFIDQFSN
+320 LFTDQFSN
-328 QWNLMQTAMQLCM
+328 QWSLMQTAMQLCM
-341 FGASDEIDMPASVK
+341 FGASDNIDMPTGVK
-355 RNSEELSFYT
+355 RKNQELEFYM
-365 DMAEYYDASNQLD
+365 DMADYYDNSAMVD
-378 LAEQNKSSVQSGY
+378 LTSESQAAIIKGMPSSFSQQAIDDYQKSTSEIAE
-391 PAKFSAG
+391 
-398 AIESHQHTQSDIAK
+398 
-412 AIQDKYRISASRF
+412 AIQKKYGISANRF

-452 LSEQKETMLAAVVSV
+452 LSEQKETMLAEVVSV
-467 KSDFIAV
+467 KRDFIAV

-507 SFTLVMQEEDRQWA
+507 SFTLVVQEEDRQWA
-521 ESQWEKP
+521 ESQWDKP

-562 DVAKSAP
+562 DVVKNVP
-569 DIDSSDKQFMDYVS
+569 DTESSDKKFMDYVS
-583 AASNR
+583 EASNR

-610 RDIAKGFD
+610 KDIAKGFD

-630 LLKGVIEVGVSLTA
+630 LLKGAIEVGVSLTA
-644 QASIL
+644 QASI
-649 MISLLSKPLT
+649 IIIYLLSKPFT
-659 RTSFYIR
+659 RKSFYIR
-666 AAVVERLSMDTPL
+666 AAVVERLSMDTPI

-693 ANHDKKLAASN
+693 SNHDKKLIASN

-741 ATFEYPQYVELPDDV
+741 ATLEYPYYIELPDDV

-762 MRKDIWDNRLKNL
+762 MRKDIWDNRLSNL
-775 NKRFENVGG
+775 NKRFEDVGG

-799 AMNSI
+799 AINSI

-822 FYTAGAWAG
+822 FYTAGAWTG
-831 IRTGKLWD
+831 IRTGKFWD
-839 KVKGDPLLRARSAKT
+839 SVKGDPKLRAHSYKV
-854 LKELVVNDKNFS
+854 LKELVNQNVEGFENL
-866 NIAIDDLKVFNKWL
+866 ILDDLKVFNKWL
-880 AVTGVIGALASGI
+880 AITGALGALASGI
-893 EAYRSWKKIDNLH
+893 EAYRSWQSVDDVYGLESKLYLANTVTL
-906 GKARV
+906 
-911 VEYFNFASLVGLT
+911 GLT
-924 LIGGFQAIGGFTGI
+924 GAIGAFQFLGASTGTF
-938 WSANILFGGPIM
+938 STNLLFGGPVTAAL
-950 FVIMGLTAVYLLSN
+950 VILTVTYLAISYMLN
-964 HVMSKLKQDD
+964 KMKQDD

-985 YHSNKARW
+985 YHPSRTQW
-993 SQSSSLVEREKHNSS
+993 SQSSSLPEREKHNSALVQQALFDLQSIIQQPTVYHQPIEKVQAYPGYTHRELVGLEVHIQLPRRAATNGITVTTNTKATEDDLTSGSWHHNADLVTLQTQDQARKES
-1008 LVQEAL
+1008 LV
-1014 FELKTIMDKPLI
+1014 
-1026 RQIPMMRTVPNST
+1026 
-1039 TQYPAAKQELFGIE
+1039 
-1053 LHIQVPTNNAR
+1053 
-1064 DGIKLRTNTSVT
+1064 
-1076 EGGLM
+1076 
-1081 SGAWYTGVNL
+1081 
-1091 ETLNSSTDSSDSQ
+1091 
-1104 SVYKLTLPMK
+1104 YKVTLP
-1114 DSANYLTFEIEY
+1114 IEEADQY
-1126 ILDDK
+1126 FAMQVSYDVEDDAPAK
-1131 NELSRKYWF
+1131 HEYWF
-1140 QNNAKQRATYTAISD
+1140 QNSVKQSATYDVISD
-1155 NTKQATIRSS
+1155 NTKQNIIKKS
-1165 LTSDTSELSLQE
+1165 LTPIVGTLGFQE

>member
-110 FGLPVEWK
+110 FGLPEEWK

-169 SPESEKRGTPEGAK
+169 SPESEQRGTPEGVK
-183 PFLTYEDGSVLSIC
+183 PFLTYDDGSVLSIC

-210 ALNNPSN
+210 VLNNPSN

-229 NDNQHNIASI
+229 NENQHNIAPI

-244 VADIESSAVDDG
+244 VADIESSAVDDS
-256 RFADSG
+256 RFADSA

-275 PVAAESDFTSAIPEE
+275 PVAAESDLTSAIPEE

-320 LFIDQFSN
+320 LFTDQFSN
-328 QWNLMQTAMQLCM
+328 QWSLMQTAMQLCM
-341 FGASDEIDMPASVK
+341 FGAIDEIDMPASVK

-365 DMAEYYDASNQLD
+365 DMAEYYDSSSQLD

-439 QLNWKQMLSEMQE
+439 QLNWKQMLSEMQA
-452 LSEQKETMLAAVVSV
+452 LSEQKETMLAQVVSV

-535 TSGFSRSLFKQVEKL
+535 ASGFSRSLFKVIEKN
-550 IPEQVSNQVGEV
+550 ITEAQNEQSIASEN
-562 DVAKSAP
+562 SAP
-569 DIDSSDKQFMDYVS
+569 DNQLMDQIS
-583 AASNR
+583 ATSNR
-588 VGMYA
+588 VSMYS
-593 KVMDFI
+593 KIMDFV
-599 SNPNTAETEFL
+599 SNPNTAETDFL
-610 RDIAKGFD
+610 KDIAKGFK
-618 ELDSIFKATNSA
+618 ELDIIFKSAISA
-630 LLKGVIEVGVSLTA
+630 LAKGVLEFGVSLTS
-644 QASIL
+644 QASIML
-649 MISLLSKPLT
+649 MPVFAKPLN
-659 RTSFYIR
+659 RHSYYLF
-666 AAVVERLSMDTPL
+666 AVIAEHMAHNMPVTIKE
-679 NVNKGYAQN
+679 GYARDFKKWKTRVNGYLVKLEKNDAIIADFQKN
-688 FGSWK
+688 NRKAGSK
-693 ANHDKKLAASN
+693 YTTALE
-704 QNKEVLAAFNK
+704 NK
-715 GDKTISNKQYKKALQ
+715 KTIKKA
-730 QQRHLQKSLAV
+730 LAV
-741 ATFEYPQYVELPDDV
+741 ATLEYPQRIVLPDDLPQKTV
-756 LEATIQ
+756 ELR
-762 MRKDIWDNRLKNL
+762 MRLVTNKLDDL
-775 NKRFENVGG
+775 NKLFENAGG
-784 LGFLA
+784 LGFMA
-789 LIFNCLALAD
+789 LVFNCIALGD
-799 AMNSI
+799 AMSSI
-804 QETGLMSQDDF
+804 QDTGLMSSDEF

-822 FYTAGAWAG
+822 FYTANAWTG

-839 KVKGDPLLRARSAKT
+839 KVKGSDELRKHSLKT
-854 LKELVVNDKNFS
+854 LKKLVARNTKGFENL
-866 NIAIDDLKVFNKWL
+866 IIDDLKVFNKWL
-880 AVTGVIGALASGI
+880 AITGALGALASGI
-893 EAYRSWKKIDNLH
+893 EAYRSWFKIDNLT
-906 GKARV
+906 GQEQIFERI
-911 VEYFNFASLVGLT
+911 NFYSLLT
-924 LIGGFQAIGGFTGI
+924 LTGTSVVQVLGATGALTTTFT
-938 WSANILFGGPIM
+938 FGWPMM
-950 FVIMGLTAVYLLSN
+950 FVIAAATAIYLLN
-964 HVMSKLKQDD
+964 NYIRNKNKLDE
-974 YQKWLDKLPWG
+974 YQKWLDNLPWG
-985 YHSNKARW
+985 YSANRLRW
-993 SQSSSLVEREKHNSS
+993 SRSEVLLERNVHNSEV
-1008 LVQEAL
+1008 VQKAL
-1014 FELKTIMDKPLI
+1014 FDLHTIMEQPTIYQQPIL
-1026 RQIPMMRTVPNST
+1026 RVAPNSQ
-1039 TQYPAAKQELFGIE
+1039 TQYPAVKQELSGIE
-1053 LHIQVPTNNAR
+1053 LHIQLPISAAR
-1064 DGIKLRTNTSVT
+1064 NGIKFRTNTAAT
-1076 EGGLM
+1076 EEELI
-1081 SGAWYTGVNL
+1081 SGVWYTGVDL

-1114 DSANYLTFEIEY
+1114 DSANYLAFEVEY
-1126 ILDDK
+1126 TLDDK

-1140 QNNAKQRATYTAISD
+1140 KNSAKQRATYTAISD
-1155 NTKQATIRSS
+1155 NTKQVAIISS
-1165 LTSDTSELSLQE
+1165 LNSSVSELILQE

>member
-12 FWHDNSYTHEEAVQA
+12 FWYDNSYTYEEAVQA

-34 KSLNTVPTTASD
+34 KSLNIVPTTESD
-46 DMAGSPPERSMFWE
+46 DLAGSPPERSMFWE

-76 LNLKTEKEPT
+76 LNLKNEKEPT

-99 IDQLETEETQP
+99 IDQLETEETQS
-110 FGLPVEWK
+110 FGLPEEWK

-169 SPESEKRGTPEGAK
+169 SPESEQRGTPEGAK

-210 ALNNPSN
+210 VLNNPSN

-229 NDNQHNIASI
+229 NDNQPNIAPI

-262 IATKADEDGSIFK
+262 ITTKADEDGSIFK
-275 PVAAESDFTSAIPEE
+275 PVAAESDLTSSIPEE

-341 FGASDEIDMPASVK
+341 FGASDNIDMPASVK

-365 DMAEYYDASNQLD
+365 DMAEYYDSSSQLD

-452 LSEQKETMLAAVVSV
+452 LSEQKETMLAEVVSV

-507 SFTLVMQEEDRQWA
+507 SFTLVIQEEDRQWA

-550 IPEQVSNQVGEV
+550 IPEQVSHQLVEEN
-562 DVAKSAP
+562 VAKNVP
-569 DIDSSDKQFMDYVS
+569 DTESSDKQFMDYVS

-599 SNPNTAETEFL
+599 SNPNTVETEFL
-610 RDIAKGFD
+610 KDIAKGFK
-618 ELDSIFKATNSA
+618 ELDIIFKAANSA
-630 LLKGVIEVGVSLTA
+630 IMKSALKLGVSFTS
-644 QASIL
+644 QAS
-649 MISLLSKPLT
+649 LLIMPVFSKPLT
-659 RTSFYIR
+659 RNSFYWR
-666 AAVVERLSMDTPL
+666 AVFAERLAT
-679 NVNKGYAQN
+679 NTAVKINKNYAQG
-688 FGSWK
+688 FGDWK
-693 ANHDKKLAASN
+693 SNHDKRVVASN
-704 QNKEVLAAFNK
+704 QNKAIIAAFNK
-715 GDKTISNKQYKKALQ
+715 GDKTVSKQQYKQALK

-741 ATFEYPQYVELPDDV
+741 ATLEYPQYIEFPDDV

-762 MRKDIWDNRLKNL
+762 MRKDIWDNRLNNL
-775 NKRFENVGG
+775 NKLFEDVGG

-804 QETGLMSQDDF
+804 QETGLMTQDDF

-822 FYTAGAWAG
+822 FYTAGAWTG

-839 KVKGDPLLRARSAKT
+839 KVKGSDELREHSLKT
-854 LKELVVNDKNFS
+854 LKKLVERNTKGFENL
-866 NIAIDDLKVFNKWL
+866 ILDDLKVFNKWL
-880 AVTGVIGALASGI
+880 AITGALGALAAGI
-893 EAYRSWKKIDNLH
+893 EAYRSWQSADDAYGQEKYLH
-906 GKARV
+906 VANAAALTGM
-911 VEYFNFASLVGLT
+911 SIVG
-924 LIGGFQAIGGFTGI
+924 IIQAYGGFTGKLTL
-938 WSANILFGGPIM
+938 NLTFGGP
-950 FVIMGLTAVYLLSN
+950 VTAVLAVLTLAYLAINYKLN
-964 HVMSKLKQDD
+964 KLKQDD
-974 YQKWLDKLPWG
+974 FQKWLDKLPWG
-985 YHSNKARW
+985 YHPSRTQW
-993 SQSSSLVEREKHNSS
+993 SQSASLPEREKHNSA
-1008 LVQEAL
+1008 LVQQAL
-1014 FELKTIMDKPLI
+1014 FDLQSIIQQPTVYHQPIEKIQAYPGYTHRELVGLE
-1026 RQIPMMRTVPNST
+1026 V
-1039 TQYPAAKQELFGIE
+1039 
-1053 LHIQVPTNNAR
+1053 HIQLPRRAATN
-1064 DGIKLRTNTSVT
+1064 GVTVRTNTKATEEDLTSGSWHQNANLVT
-1076 EGGLM
+1076 
-1081 SGAWYTGVNL
+1081 L
-1091 ETLNSSTDSSDSQ
+1091 ETQSQ
-1104 SVYKLTLPMK
+1104 ASKELLVYKVTLPIK
-1114 DSANYLTFEIEY
+1114 ETDQYLAMQVAYDME
-1126 ILDDK
+1126 DDAPSK
-1131 NELSRKYWF
+1131 REYWF
-1140 QNNAKQRATYTAISD
+1140 QNSVKQSATHSVISD
-1155 NTKQATIRSS
+1155 NTKQNIIKKS
-1165 LTSDTSELSLQE
+1165 LTPAVGTLGFQE

>member
-110 FGLPVEWK
+110 FGLPDEWK

-169 SPESEKRGTPEGAK
+169 SPESEQRGTPEGAK

-210 ALNNPSN
+210 VLSNPSN

-229 NDNQHNIASI
+229 NENQHNIAPI

-262 IATKADEDGSIFK
+262 IATKADEDGSVFK
-275 PVAAESDFTSAIPEE
+275 PVAAESDLTSAIPEE

-320 LFIDQFSN
+320 LFTDQFSN

-355 RNSEELSFYT
+355 RNGEELSFYT
-365 DMAEYYDASNQLD
+365 DMAEYYDSSHQLD
-378 LAEQNKSSVQSGY
+378 LAGQNKSSVQSGY

-412 AIQDKYRISASRF
+412 TIQDKYRISANRF
-425 GKYEQWIATERWRK
+425 GKHEQWIATERWRK

-452 LSEQKETMLAAVVSV
+452 LSEQKETMLAEVVSV
-467 KSDFIAV
+467 KRDFIAV

-535 TSGFSRSLFKQVEKL
+535 ASGFSRSLFNVIEKNITEVL
-550 IPEQVSNQVGEV
+550 NEQSIASENSDADSQLM
-562 DVAKSAP
+562 DQISAT
-569 DIDSSDKQFMDYVS
+569 
-583 AASNR
+583 SNR
-588 VGMYA
+588 VSMYS
-593 KVMDFI
+593 KIMDFV
-599 SNPNTAETEFL
+599 SNPNTAETDFL
-610 RDIAKGFD
+610 KDIAKGFQ
-618 ELDSIFKATNSA
+618 ELDIIFKSA
-630 LLKGVIEVGVSLTA
+630 IGALAKGVIEFGVSLTS
-644 QASIL
+644 QASIML
-649 MISLLSKPLT
+649 MPVFAKPLN
-659 RTSFYIR
+659 RHSYYLF
-666 AAVVERLSMDTPL
+666 AVIAEHMAHNMPVTIKE
-679 NVNKGYAQN
+679 GYARDLKK
-688 FGSWK
+688 WK
-693 ANHDKKLAASN
+693 TRVNDYLIKLEKNDAIIADFQKNNRKADSKYTTALK
-704 QNKEVLAAFNK
+704 NK
-715 GDKTISNKQYKKALQ
+715 KTIKKA
-730 QQRHLQKSLAV
+730 LAV
-741 ATFEYPQYVELPDDV
+741 ATLEYPQRIVLPDDLPQKTV
-756 LEATIQ
+756 ELRMRLATN
-762 MRKDIWDNRLKNL
+762 KLHDL
-775 NKRFENVGG
+775 NKLFENAGG
-784 LGFLA
+784 LGFMA
-789 LIFNCLALAD
+789 LVFNCIALGD
-799 AMNSI
+799 AISSI
-804 QETGLMSQDDF
+804 QDTGLMSSDEF

-822 FYTAGAWAG
+822 FYTANAWTG

-839 KVKGDPLLRARSAKT
+839 KVKGDPLLRSRSAKT
-854 LKELVVNDKNFS
+854 LKELAVNDKNFS

-924 LIGGFQAIGGFTGI
+924 LIGGFQAIGGLTGI

-964 HVMSKLKQDD
+964 HIMSKLKQDD
-974 YQKWLDKLPWG
+974 YQKWLNKLPWG

-1026 RQIPMMRTVPNST
+1026 RQIPMMRIVPNSQ
-1039 TQYPAAKQELFGIE
+1039 TQYPSAMQELFGVE
-1053 LHIQVPTNNAR
+1053 LHIQIPTKVAR
-1064 DGIKLRTNTSVT
+1064 NGIRLRTNTSIT
-1076 EGGLM
+1076 EDEM
-1081 SGAWYTGVNL
+1081 ISGIWHTGVDLDNL
-1091 ETLNSSTDSSDSQ
+1091 GSSTDSSDSQ
-1104 SVYKLTLPMK
+1104 SVCKITFPMK
-1114 DSANYLTFEIEY
+1114 DSMNYLALEIEF
-1126 ILDDK
+1126 ILNDESD
-1131 NELSRKYWF
+1131 LSRKYWF

-1155 NTKQATIRSS
+1155 NTKQATIKSS
-1165 LTSDTSELSLQE
+1165 LSSITSELSLQE

>member
-110 FGLPVEWK
+110 FGLPEEWK

-169 SPESEKRGTPEGAK
+169 SPESEQRGTPEGAK

-210 ALNNPSN
+210 VLNNPSN

-229 NDNQHNIASI
+229 NENQHNIAPI

-244 VADIESSAVDDG
+244 VADIESSTVDDG

-262 IATKADEDGSIFK
+262 IATKADEDGSVFK
-275 PVAAESDFTSAIPEE
+275 PVAAESDLTSSIPEE

-320 LFIDQFSN
+320 LFTDQFSN

-341 FGASDEIDMPASVK
+341 FGASDKIDMPASVK
-355 RNSEELSFYT
+355 RNGEELSFYT
-365 DMAEYYDASNQLD
+365 DMAEYYDSSNQLD

-412 AIQDKYRISASRF
+412 AIQDKYRISANRF

-452 LSEQKETMLAAVVSV
+452 LSEQKETMLAEVVSV

-562 DVAKSAP
+562 DVAKIVP
-569 DIDSSDKQFMDYVS
+569 DTESSDKQFMDYVS

-618 ELDSIFKATNSA
+618 GLDTIFKATNSA
-630 LLKGVIEVGVSLTA
+630 LLKGAIEVGVSLTA
-644 QASIL
+644 QASIS
-649 MISLLSKPLT
+649 MISLLSKPFT

-666 AAVVERLSMDTPL
+666 AAVVERLSMDTPI

-693 ANHDKKLAASN
+693 SNHDKKLIASN

-715 GDKTISNKQYKKALQ
+715 GDKTISNTQYKKALQ
-730 QQRHLQKSLAV
+730 QQRLLQRSLAV
-741 ATFEYPQYVELPDDV
+741 ATFEYPQYIELPDDV

-762 MRKDIWDNRLKNL
+762 MRKDIWDNRLNNL
-775 NKRFENVGG
+775 NKRFEDVGG

-789 LIFNCLALAD
+789 LIFNCIALAD

-822 FYTAGAWAG
+822 FYTAGAWTG
-831 IRTGKLWD
+831 IRTGKFWD
-839 KVKGDPLLRARSAKT
+839 SVKGDPKLRSHSYKV
-854 LKELVVNDKNFS
+854 LKELVNNNARGFE
-866 NIAIDDLKVFNKWL
+866 NLILDDLKVFNKWL
-880 AVTGVIGALASGI
+880 AITGVLGALASGI
-893 EAYRSWKKIDNLH
+893 EAYRSWQREDELY
-906 GKARV
+906 GRELV
-911 VEYFNFASLVGLT
+911 FQRLSTASLGVTSAIATLQFAGTLT
-924 LIGGFQAIGGFTGI
+924 GWL
-938 WSANILFGGPIM
+938 SPNITFGAPVMAALVVVTIITL
-950 FVIMGLTAVYLLSN
+950 VAN
-964 HVMSKLKQDD
+964 HVLSKVKQDD

-985 YHSNKARW
+985 YHPARAQW
-993 SQSSSLVEREKHNSS
+993 SQSASLPEREKHNSA
-1008 LVQEAL
+1008 LVQQAL
-1014 FELKTIMDKPLI
+1014 FDLQSIIQQPTVYHQPIEKVHAYPGYTHRELVGLEVHVQLPRRAATNGI
-1026 RQIPMMRTVPNST
+1026 TVS
-1039 TQYPAAKQELFGIE
+1039 
-1053 LHIQVPTNNAR
+1053 
-1064 DGIKLRTNTSVT
+1064 TNTKATEDDLTSGSWHQNADLVT
-1076 EGGLM
+1076 LQ
-1081 SGAWYTGVNL
+1081 TQ
-1091 ETLNSSTDSSDSQ
+1091 SQ
-1104 SVYKLTLPMK
+1104 TNKELLVYKVTLPIKEADQYVAMQVTY
-1114 DSANYLTFEIEY
+1114 DVE
-1126 ILDDK
+1126 DDAPAK
-1131 NELSRKYWF
+1131 REYWF
-1140 QNNAKQRATYTAISD
+1140 QNGIKQSATYGAISD
-1155 NTKQATIRSS
+1155 NTKQDIIKKT
-1165 LTSDTSELSLQE
+1165 LTPVVGTLVFQE

>member
-34 KSLNTVPTTASD
+34 KSLNIVPTTASD

-60 GETKK
+60 GGTKK

-99 IDQLETEETQP
+99 IDELETEETQP
-110 FGLPVEWK
+110 FGLPEEWR

-169 SPESEKRGTPEGAK
+169 SPESEQRGTPEGAK

-210 ALNNPSN
+210 VLNNPSN

-229 NDNQHNIASI
+229 NENQHNIAPI

-262 IATKADEDGSIFK
+262 IATKADEDGSVFK
-275 PVAAESDFTSAIPEE
+275 PVAAESDLTSAIPEE

-320 LFIDQFSN
+320 LFTDQFSN

-341 FGASDEIDMPASVK
+341 FGASDEIDMPTGVK
-355 RNSEELSFYT
+355 RKNQELEFYM
-365 DMAEYYDASNQLD
+365 DMADYYDNSAMVD
-378 LAEQNKSSVQSGY
+378 LTSESQAAIIKGMPSSFSQQAIDDYQKSTSEIAE
-391 PAKFSAG
+391 
-398 AIESHQHTQSDIAK
+398 
-412 AIQDKYRISASRF
+412 AIQKKYGISANRF
-425 GKYEQWIATERWRK
+425 GKYEQWIATERWRR

-452 LSEQKETMLAAVVSV
+452 LSEQKETMLAEVVSV
-467 KSDFIAV
+467 KRDFIAV

-507 SFTLVMQEEDRQWA
+507 SFTLVVQEEDRQWA

-562 DVAKSAP
+562 DVAKNVP
-569 DIDSSDKQFMDYVS
+569 DTESSDKKFMDYVS
-583 AASNR
+583 EASNR

-610 RDIAKGFD
+610 KDIAKGFD

-630 LLKGVIEVGVSLTA
+630 LLKGAIEVGVSLTA
-644 QASIL
+644 QASIII
-649 MISLLSKPLT
+649 ISLLSKPFT
-659 RTSFYIR
+659 RKSFYIR
-666 AAVVERLSMDTPL
+666 AAFVERLSMDTPI

-693 ANHDKKLAASN
+693 SNHDKKLIASN

-715 GDKTISNKQYKKALQ
+715 GDKTISNKQYKNALQ

-741 ATFEYPQYVELPDDV
+741 ATLEYPHYIELPDDV

-762 MRKDIWDNRLKNL
+762 MRQDIWDNRLSNL
-775 NKRFENVGG
+775 NKRFEDVGG

-799 AMNSI
+799 AINSI
-804 QETGLMSQDDF
+804 QESGLMSQDDF

-822 FYTAGAWAG
+822 FYTAGAWTG
-831 IRTGKLWD
+831 IRTGKLWE
-839 KVKGDPLLRARSAKT
+839 KVKGDPRLRSHSYNV
-854 LKELVVNDKNFS
+854 LKKLVNRNEDTFKNL
-866 NIAIDDLKVFNKWL
+866 NLDDLKIFNKWL
-880 AVTGVIGALASGI
+880 AITGALGALASGI
-893 EAYRSWKKIDNLH
+893 EAYRSWQSIDDVYGLESKLYLANTVTL
-906 GKARV
+906 
-911 VEYFNFASLVGLT
+911 GLT
-924 LIGGFQAIGGFTGI
+924 GAIGAFQFLGASTGTF
-938 WSANILFGGPIM
+938 STNLLFGGPVTAAL
-950 FVIMGLTAVYLLSN
+950 VILTVTYLAINYMLN
-964 HVMSKLKQDD
+964 NIKQDD

-985 YHSNKARW
+985 YHPSRTQW
-993 SQSSSLVEREKHNSS
+993 SQSSSLPEREKHNSALVQQALFDLQSIIQQPTVYHQPIEKVQAYPGYTHRELVGLEVHIQLPRRAATNGITVTTNTKATEDDLTSGSWHHNADLVTLQTQDQASKES
-1008 LVQEAL
+1008 LV
-1014 FELKTIMDKPLI
+1014 
-1026 RQIPMMRTVPNST
+1026 
-1039 TQYPAAKQELFGIE
+1039 
-1053 LHIQVPTNNAR
+1053 
-1064 DGIKLRTNTSVT
+1064 
-1076 EGGLM
+1076 
-1081 SGAWYTGVNL
+1081 
-1091 ETLNSSTDSSDSQ
+1091 
-1104 SVYKLTLPMK
+1104 YKVTLP
-1114 DSANYLTFEIEY
+1114 IEEADQY
-1126 ILDDK
+1126 FAMQVSYDVEDDAPTK
-1131 NELSRKYWF
+1131 HDYWF
-1140 QNNAKQRATYTAISD
+1140 QNSVKQSATYGVISD
-1155 NTKQATIRSS
+1155 NTKQNIIKKS
-1165 LTSDTSELSLQE
+1165 LTPIVGALGFKE

>member
-110 FGLPVEWK
+110 FGLPEEWK

-169 SPESEKRGTPEGAK
+169 SPESEQRGTPEGVK
-183 PFLTYEDGSVLSIC
+183 PFLTYDDGSVLSIC

-210 ALNNPSN
+210 VLNNPSN

-229 NDNQHNIASI
+229 NENQHNIAPI

-275 PVAAESDFTSAIPEE
+275 PVAAESDLTSAIPEE

-320 LFIDQFSN
+320 LFTDQFSN

-355 RNSEELSFYT
+355 RNGEELSFYT
-365 DMAEYYDASNQLD
+365 DMAEYYDSSHQLD
-378 LAEQNKSSVQSGY
+378 LAGQNKSSVQSGY

-412 AIQDKYRISASRF
+412 TIQDKYRISANRF

-452 LSEQKETMLAAVVSV
+452 LSEQKETMLAEVVSV
-467 KSDFIAV
+467 KRDFIAV

-480 HHLERTFDLYSE
+480 HHLERTFDLYSK

-507 SFTLVMQEEDRQWA
+507 SFTLVVQEEDRQWA

-562 DVAKSAP
+562 DVAKIVP
-569 DIDSSDKQFMDYVS
+569 DTENSDKQFMDYVS

-618 ELDSIFKATNSA
+618 GLDTIFKATNSA
-630 LLKGVIEVGVSLTA
+630 LLKGAIEVGVSLTA

-693 ANHDKKLAASN
+693 SNHDKKLIASN

-715 GDKTISNKQYKKALQ
+715 GDKTISNTQYKRALQ

-822 FYTAGAWAG
+822 FYTAGAWTG
-831 IRTGKLWD
+831 IRTGKFWD
-839 KVKGDPLLRARSAKT
+839 SVKGDPKLRAHSYKV
-854 LKELVVNDKNFS
+854 LKELVSQNVEGFENLILN
-866 NIAIDDLKVFNKWL
+866 DLKLFNKWL
-880 AVTGVIGALASGI
+880 AITGALGALASGI
-893 EAYRSWKKIDNLH
+893 EAYRSWQREDELY
-906 GKARV
+906 GRELV
-911 VEYFNFASLVGLT
+911 FQRLSTASLGVTSAIAT
-924 LIGGFQAIGGFTGI
+924 LQ
-938 WSANILFGGPIM
+938 FGGA
-950 FVIMGLTAVYLLSN
+950 LTGWLSPNITFGAPVMAALVAVTIITLVAN
-964 HVMSKLKQDD
+964 HVLSKVKQDD

-985 YHSNKARW
+985 YHPARTQW
-993 SQSSSLVEREKHNSS
+993 SQSASLPEREKHNSA
-1008 LVQEAL
+1008 LVQQAL
-1014 FELKTIMDKPLI
+1014 FDLQSIIQQPTVYHQPIEKVQAYPGYTHRELVGVEVHVQLPQRAATNGIM
-1026 RQIPMMRTVPNST
+1026 VS
-1039 TQYPAAKQELFGIE
+1039 
-1053 LHIQVPTNNAR
+1053 
-1064 DGIKLRTNTSVT
+1064 TNTKATEDDLTSGSWHQNVDLVT
-1076 EGGLM
+1076 LQTQDQTSKEL
-1081 SGAWYTGVNL
+1081 L
-1091 ETLNSSTDSSDSQ
+1091 
-1104 SVYKLTLPMK
+1104 VYKVTLPIK
-1114 DSANYLTFEIEY
+1114 EADQYLAMQVAYDVE
-1126 ILDDK
+1126 DDAPAK
-1131 NELSRKYWF
+1131 REYWF
-1140 QNNAKQRATYTAISD
+1140 QNGVKQSATYGSISD
-1155 NTKQATIRSS
+1155 NTKQDIIKKT
-1165 LTSDTSELSLQE
+1165 LTPVVSTLVFQE

>member
-110 FGLPVEWK
+110 FGLPDEWK
-118 GQGPAKLNTVGYTL
+118 GQGPAKLNTIGYTL

-169 SPESEKRGTPEGAK
+169 SPESEQRGTPEGAK

-210 ALNNPSN
+210 VLNNPSN

-229 NDNQHNIASI
+229 NENQHNIAPI

-262 IATKADEDGSIFK
+262 IATKADEDGSVFK
-275 PVAAESDFTSAIPEE
+275 PVAAESDLTSAIPEE

-320 LFIDQFSN
+320 LFTDQFSN

-355 RNSEELSFYT
+355 RNGEELSFYT
-365 DMAEYYDASNQLD
+365 DMAEYYDSSSQLD

-452 LSEQKETMLAAVVSV
+452 LSEQNETMLAQVVSV
-467 KSDFIAV
+467 KRDFIAV

-535 TSGFSRSLFKQVEKL
+535 ASGFSRSLFKVIEKN
-550 IPEQVSNQVGEV
+550 ITEAQNEQSIASENP
-562 DVAKSAP
+562 AP
-569 DIDSSDKQFMDYVS
+569 DNQLMDQIS
-583 AASNR
+583 ATSNR
-588 VGMYA
+588 VGIYS
-593 KVMDFI
+593 KIMDFV
-599 SNPNTAETEFL
+599 SNPNTAETDFL
-610 RDIAKGFD
+610 KDIAKGFK
-618 ELDSIFKATNSA
+618 ELDIIFKSA
-630 LLKGVIEVGVSLTA
+630 IGALAKGVLEFGVSLTS
-644 QASIL
+644 QASIML
-649 MISLLSKPLT
+649 MPVFAKPLN
-659 RTSFYIR
+659 RNSYYLF
-666 AAVVERLSMDTPL
+666 AVIAEHMAHNMPVTIKE
-679 NVNKGYAQN
+679 GYARD
-688 FGSWK
+688 FKKWK
-693 ANHDKKLAASN
+693 TRVNGYLVKLEKNDAIIADFQKSN
-704 QNKEVLAAFNK
+704 RKADSKYKTALENK
-715 GDKTISNKQYKKALQ
+715 KTIKKA
-730 QQRHLQKSLAV
+730 LAV
-741 ATFEYPQYVELPDDV
+741 ATLEYPQYIELPDDLPQRTV
-756 LEATIQ
+756 ELRTRIV
-762 MRKDIWDNRLKNL
+762 MNKLDDL
-775 NKRFENVGG
+775 NKLFENAGG
-784 LGFLA
+784 LGFMA
-789 LIFNCLALAD
+789 LVFNCIALGD
-799 AMNSI
+799 AMRNI
-804 QETGLMSQDDF
+804 QDTGLMSSDEF

-822 FYTAGAWAG
+822 FYTANAWTG
-831 IRTGKLWD
+831 IRSSKLWD
-839 KVKGDPLLRARSAKT
+839 VVKGDEKLRTHSYKA
-854 LKELVVNDKNFS
+854 LKQLVSDDKNFA
-866 NIAIDDLKVFNKWL
+866 NVAIDDLRVFNKWL
-880 AVTGVIGALASGI
+880 AIAGALGALASGI
-893 EAYRSWKKIDNLH
+893 EAYRSLQKIEALS
-906 GKARV
+906 GQEKV
-911 VEYFNFASLVGLT
+911 LEYINFSALSVLT
-924 LIGGFQAIGGFTGI
+924 LAGTAQAIGATGLLTVNFTMGGPMMFI
-938 WSANILFGGPIM
+938 VAVATVVYLSAN
-950 FVIMGLTAVYLLSN
+950 YLKDK
-964 HVMSKLKQDD
+964 VKKDD
-974 YQKWLDKLPWG
+974 YQKWLNKLPWG
-985 YHSNKARW
+985 YHSDKARW

-1008 LVQEAL
+1008 LVQKAL

-1026 RQIPMMRTVPNST
+1026 CQIPMMRTVPNST

-1053 LHIQVPTNNAR
+1053 LHIQVPTNTAR

-1076 EGGLM
+1076 EEGLM
-1081 SGAWYTGVNL
+1081 AGVWYTGVDL

-1114 DSANYLTFEIEY
+1114 DSASYLAFEVEY
-1126 ILDDK
+1126 TLDDK

-1165 LTSDTSELSLQE
+1165 LTSDASELSLQE

>member
-60 GETKK
+60 GGTKK

-99 IDQLETEETQP
+99 IDQLETEETQL
-110 FGLPVEWK
+110 FGLPDEWK

-169 SPESEKRGTPEGAK
+169 SPESEQRGTPEGTK

-210 ALNNPSN
+210 VLNNPSN

-229 NDNQHNIASI
+229 NENQHNIAPI

-275 PVAAESDFTSAIPEE
+275 PVAVENDLTSAIPEE

-320 LFIDQFSN
+320 LFTDQFSN
-328 QWNLMQTAMQLCM
+328 QWSLMQTAMQLCM
-341 FGASDEIDMPASVK
+341 FGAIDEIDMPASVK

-365 DMAEYYDASNQLD
+365 DMAEYYDSSHQLD
-378 LAEQNKSSVQSGY
+378 LAGQNKSSVQSGY

-412 AIQDKYRISASRF
+412 TIQDKYRISANRF

-452 LSEQKETMLAAVVSV
+452 LSEQKETMLAEVVSV

-507 SFTLVMQEEDRQWA
+507 SFTLVVQEEDRQWA

-535 TSGFSRSLFKQVEKL
+535 ASGFSRSLFKVIEKN
-550 IPEQVSNQVGEV
+550 IIEAENEQSIASENSDADNQLM
-562 DVAKSAP
+562 DQISAT
-569 DIDSSDKQFMDYVS
+569 
-583 AASNR
+583 SNR
-588 VGMYA
+588 VSMYS
-593 KVMDFI
+593 KIMDFV
-599 SNPNTAETEFL
+599 SNPNTAETDFL
-610 RDIAKGFD
+610 KDIAKGFQ
-618 ELDSIFKATNSA
+618 ELDIIFKSA
-630 LLKGVIEVGVSLTA
+630 IGALAKGVIEFGVSLTS
-644 QASIL
+644 QASIML
-649 MISLLSKPLT
+649 MPVFAKPLNRHSYYLFAVIAEHMAHNMPVTLNESYARDFKKWKT
-659 RTSFYIR
+659 RVNDYPSELKKND
-666 AAVVERLSMDTPL
+666 AVIADFQKNNRKADSKYTTALK
-679 NVNKGYAQN
+679 NK
-688 FGSWK
+688 K
-693 ANHDKKLAASN
+693 R
-704 QNKEVLAAFNK
+704 
-715 GDKTISNKQYKKALQ
+715 IKKA
-730 QQRHLQKSLAV
+730 LAV
-741 ATFEYPQYVELPDDV
+741 ATLEYPQRIVLPDDLPQKTV
-756 LEATIQ
+756 ELRMRLATN
-762 MRKDIWDNRLKNL
+762 KLDDL
-775 NKRFENVGG
+775 NKLFENAGG
-784 LGFLA
+784 LGFMA
-789 LIFNCLALAD
+789 FVFNCIALSD
-799 AMNSI
+799 AMSSI

-822 FYTAGAWAG
+822 FYTAGAWTG
-831 IRTGKLWD
+831 IRTGKFWD
-839 KVKGDPLLRARSAKT
+839 SVKGDPKLRAHSYKV
-854 LKELVVNDKNFS
+854 LKELVNNNARGFE
-866 NIAIDDLKVFNKWL
+866 NLILDDLKVFNKWL
-880 AVTGVIGALASGI
+880 AITGALGALASGI
-893 EAYRSWKKIDNLH
+893 EAYRSWQSVDDVYGLESKLYLANTVTL
-906 GKARV
+906 
-911 VEYFNFASLVGLT
+911 GLT
-924 LIGGFQAIGGFTGI
+924 GAIGAFQFLGASTGTF
-938 WSANILFGGPIM
+938 STNLLFGGPVTAAL
-950 FVIMGLTAVYLLSN
+950 VILTVTYLAINYMLN
-964 HVMSKLKQDD
+964 KLKQDD

-985 YHSNKARW
+985 YHPARSQW
-993 SQSSSLVEREKHNSS
+993 SQSSSLPERQKHNSALVQQALFDLQSIIQQPTVYHQPIEKIQAYPGYTHRELVGLEVHIQLQRRAATNGVTVSTNTKATEDDLTSGSWYQNADLVTLQTQDQASKES
-1008 LVQEAL
+1008 LV
-1014 FELKTIMDKPLI
+1014 
-1026 RQIPMMRTVPNST
+1026 
-1039 TQYPAAKQELFGIE
+1039 
-1053 LHIQVPTNNAR
+1053 
-1064 DGIKLRTNTSVT
+1064 
-1076 EGGLM
+1076 
-1081 SGAWYTGVNL
+1081 
-1091 ETLNSSTDSSDSQ
+1091 
-1104 SVYKLTLPMK
+1104 YKVTLP
-1114 DSANYLTFEIEY
+1114 IEETDQY
-1126 ILDDK
+1126 FAMQISYDVEDDAPAK
-1131 NELSRKYWF
+1131 REYWF
-1140 QNNAKQRATYTAISD
+1140 QNSVKQSATYGVISD
-1155 NTKQATIRSS
+1155 NTKQNIIKKS
-1165 LTSDTSELSLQE
+1165 LTPIVGALGFKE

>member
-12 FWHDNSYTHEEAVQA
+12 FWHDNSYTYEEAVQA

-34 KSLNTVPTTASD
+34 KSLNIVPTTESD
-46 DMAGSPPERSMFWE
+46 DLAGSPPERSMFWE

-76 LNLKTEKEPT
+76 LNLKNEKEPT

-110 FGLPVEWK
+110 FGLPEEWK

-169 SPESEKRGTPEGAK
+169 SPESEQRGTPEGAK

-210 ALNNPSN
+210 VLNNPSN

-229 NDNQHNIASI
+229 NENQHNIASI

-262 IATKADEDGSIFK
+262 IATKADEDGSVFK
-275 PVAAESDFTSAIPEE
+275 PVAAESDLTSAIPEE

-320 LFIDQFSN
+320 LFTDQFSN
-328 QWNLMQTAMQLCM
+328 QWSLMQTAMQLCM
-341 FGASDEIDMPASVK
+341 FGASDNIDMPTGVK
-355 RNSEELSFYT
+355 RKNQELEFYM
-365 DMAEYYDASNQLD
+365 DMADYYDNSAMVD
-378 LAEQNKSSVQSGY
+378 LTSESQAAIIKGMPSSFSQQAIDDYQKSTSEIAE
-391 PAKFSAG
+391 
-398 AIESHQHTQSDIAK
+398 
-412 AIQDKYRISASRF
+412 AIQKKYGISANRF

-452 LSEQKETMLAAVVSV
+452 LSEQKETMLAEVVSV
-467 KSDFIAV
+467 KRDFIAV

-507 SFTLVMQEEDRQWA
+507 SFTLVVQEEDRQWA
-521 ESQWEKP
+521 ESQWDKP

-562 DVAKSAP
+562 DVAKNVP
-569 DIDSSDKQFMDYVS
+569 DTESSDKKFMDYVS
-583 AASNR
+583 EASNR

-610 RDIAKGFD
+610 KDIAKGFD

-630 LLKGVIEVGVSLTA
+630 LLKGAIEVGVSLTA
-644 QASIL
+644 QASIII
-649 MISLLSKPLT
+649 ISLLSKPFT
-659 RTSFYIR
+659 RKSFYIR
-666 AAVVERLSMDTPL
+666 AAVVERLSMDTPI

-693 ANHDKKLAASN
+693 SNHDKKLIASN
-704 QNKEVLAAFNK
+704 QNKKVLAAFKK

-741 ATFEYPQYVELPDDV
+741 ATLEYPHYIELPDDV

-762 MRKDIWDNRLKNL
+762 MRKDIWDNRLSNL
-775 NKRFENVGG
+775 NKRFEDVGG

-799 AMNSI
+799 AINSI

-822 FYTAGAWAG
+822 FYTAGAWTG
-831 IRTGKLWD
+831 IRTGKFWD
-839 KVKGDPLLRARSAKT
+839 SVKGDPKLRAHSYKV
-854 LKELVVNDKNFS
+854 LKELVNQNVEGFENL
-866 NIAIDDLKVFNKWL
+866 ILDDLKVFNKWL
-880 AVTGVIGALASGI
+880 AITGALGALASGI
-893 EAYRSWKKIDNLH
+893 EAYRSWQSVDDVYGLESKLYLANTVTL
-906 GKARV
+906 
-911 VEYFNFASLVGLT
+911 GLT
-924 LIGGFQAIGGFTGI
+924 GAIGAFQFLGASTGTF
-938 WSANILFGGPIM
+938 STNLLFGGPVTAAL
-950 FVIMGLTAVYLLSN
+950 VILTVTYLAISYMLN
-964 HVMSKLKQDD
+964 KMKQDD

-985 YHSNKARW
+985 YHPSRTQW
-993 SQSSSLVEREKHNSS
+993 SQSSSLPEREKHNSALVQQALFDLQSIIQQPTVYHQPIEKVQAYPGYTHRELVGLEVHIQLPRRAATNGITVTTNTKATEDDLTSGSWHHNADLVTLQTQDPARKES
-1008 LVQEAL
+1008 LV
-1014 FELKTIMDKPLI
+1014 
-1026 RQIPMMRTVPNST
+1026 
-1039 TQYPAAKQELFGIE
+1039 
-1053 LHIQVPTNNAR
+1053 
-1064 DGIKLRTNTSVT
+1064 
-1076 EGGLM
+1076 
-1081 SGAWYTGVNL
+1081 
-1091 ETLNSSTDSSDSQ
+1091 
-1104 SVYKLTLPMK
+1104 YKVTLP
-1114 DSANYLTFEIEY
+1114 IEEADQY
-1126 ILDDK
+1126 FAMQVSYDVEDDAPAK
-1131 NELSRKYWF
+1131 HEYWF
-1140 QNNAKQRATYTAISD
+1140 QNSVKQSATYGVISD
-1155 NTKQATIRSS
+1155 NTKQNIIKKS
-1165 LTSDTSELSLQE
+1165 LTPIVGTLGFQE

>member
-1 MSNPLPPKTSM
+1 MNNPLPPKTSM
-12 FWHDNSYTHEEAVQA
+12 FWYDNSYTYEEAVQA

-34 KSLNTVPTTASD
+34 KSLNIVPTTESD
-46 DMAGSPPERSMFWE
+46 DLAGSPPERSMFWE

-76 LNLKTEKEPT
+76 LNLKTEKEAT
-86 EALPAHFIPVRYA
+86 EASPAHFIPVRYA

-110 FGLPVEWK
+110 FGLPEEWK

-169 SPESEKRGTPEGAK
+169 SPKSEQRGTPQDAK
-183 PFLTYEDGSVLSIC
+183 PFLTYVNGSVLSIC
-197 YSEHRWTWNMFMR
+197 FSEHRWTWHTFMR
-210 ALNNPSN
+210 VLNNPSN
-217 HIDRMQTVVLSA
+217 HIDRMQTIVLSS
-229 NDNQHNIASI
+229 NENQHNIAPI

-262 IATKADEDGSIFK
+262 IATKADEDGSVFK
-275 PVAAESDFTSAIPEE
+275 PVAVESDLTSAIPEE

-303 DIQDMSLHFVGA
+303 DIQEMSLHFVGA

-320 LFIDQFSN
+320 LFTDQFSN

-355 RNSEELSFYT
+355 RNGEELSFYT
-365 DMAEYYDASNQLD
+365 DMADYYDSSHQLD

-425 GKYEQWIATERWRK
+425 GKYEQWIATERWRQ

-452 LSEQKETMLAAVVSV
+452 LSEQKETMLAQVVSV
-467 KSDFIAV
+467 KRDFIAV

-535 TSGFSRSLFKQVEKL
+535 ASGFSRSLFKVMEKN
-550 IPEQVSNQVGEV
+550 ITEAQNEQSIVSDNPEPDNQLM
-562 DVAKSAP
+562 DQ
-569 DIDSSDKQFMDYVS
+569 ISDT
-583 AASNR
+583 SNR
-588 VGMYA
+588 VNMYS
-593 KVMDFI
+593 KIMDFV
-599 SNPNTAETEFL
+599 SNPNTAETAFL
-610 RDIAKGFD
+610 KDIAKGFQ
-618 ELDSIFKATNSA
+618 ELDIIFKSA
-630 LLKGVIEVGVSLTA
+630 IGALAKGVVEFGVSMTS
-644 QASIL
+644 QVS
-649 MISLLSKPLT
+649 ISLMPVFAKPLN
-659 RTSFYIR
+659 RHSYYLF
-666 AAVVERLSMDTPL
+666 AVIAEHMAHNMPVTIKE
-679 NVNKGYAQN
+679 GYAHD
-688 FGSWK
+688 FKKWK
-693 ANHDKKLAASN
+693 TRVSDYLIKLEKNDAIIADFQKNNRKADSKYTTALK
-704 QNKEVLAAFNK
+704 NK
-715 GDKTISNKQYKKALQ
+715 KTIKKA
-730 QQRHLQKSLAV
+730 LAV
-741 ATFEYPQYVELPDDV
+741 ATLEYPQYIELPDD
-756 LEATIQ
+756 LPQRTIELRTRIV
-762 MRKDIWDNRLKNL
+762 MNKLNDL
-775 NKRFENVGG
+775 NKLFENAGG

-789 LIFNCLALAD
+789 LVFNCIALGD
-799 AMNSI
+799 AMSSI
-804 QETGLMSQDDF
+804 QDTGLMSSDEF

-822 FYTAGAWAG
+822 FYTVNAWTG

-839 KVKGDPLLRARSAKT
+839 NVRVDKTLRARSLSA
-854 LKELVVNDKNFS
+854 LKEMAKRDTTIPISSLS
-866 NIAIDDLKVFNKWL
+866 DLKIFNKWL
-880 AVTGVIGALASGI
+880 AVTGIIGALASGI
-893 EAYRSWKKIDNLH
+893 EAYRSLQQLDSLNGTAKIA
-906 GKARV
+906 G
-911 VEYFNFASLVGLT
+911 YFNFSSLVGLT
-924 LIGGFQAIGGFTGI
+924 AVGTFQAVGGITGV
-938 WSANILFGGPIM
+938 WSANVLFGGPIM
-950 FVIMGLTAVYLLSN
+950 FVIMGLTAIYLLSN
-964 HVMSKLKQDD
+964 YVMSKFKQDD
-974 YQKWLDKLPWG
+974 FQKWLDKLPWG
-985 YHSNKARW
+985 YNSARAQW
-993 SQSSSLVEREKHNSS
+993 SQSPDLLEREKHNSS
-1008 LVQEAL
+1008 LVQKAL
-1014 FELKTIMDKPLI
+1014 FDLQTIIDKPSI
-1026 RQIPMMRTVPNST
+1026 YQVPMMRVVPNSS
-1039 TQYPAAKQELFGIE
+1039 TQYPSAMQELFGIE
-1053 LHIQVPTNNAR
+1053 LHIQVPTKIAR

-1076 EGGLM
+1076 KGELI
-1081 SGAWYTGVNL
+1081 SGTWYTGVDL
-1091 ETLNSSTDSSDSQ
+1091 ETLNSPMNSANSQ
-1104 SVYKLTLPMK
+1104 SVYKLSLPMK
-1114 DSANYLTFEIEY
+1114 DSADYLAFEIEY
-1126 ILDDK
+1126 ILDDE

>member
-110 FGLPVEWK
+110 FGLPDEWK

-146 NKSLDEYE
+146 KKSLDEYE

-169 SPESEKRGTPEGAK
+169 SPESEPRGTPEGAK

-210 ALNNPSN
+210 VLNNPSN

-229 NDNQHNIASI
+229 NENQHNIAPI

-244 VADIESSAVDDG
+244 VADIEPSAVDDG

-262 IATKADEDGSIFK
+262 IATKADEDGSVFK
-275 PVAAESDFTSAIPEE
+275 PVAAESDLTSAIPEE

-355 RNSEELSFYT
+355 RNGEELPFYT
-365 DMAEYYDASNQLD
+365 DMAEYYDSSNQLD

-452 LSEQKETMLAAVVSV
+452 LSEQKETMLAEVVSV

-535 TSGFSRSLFKQVEKL
+535 ASGFSRSLFKVIEKN
-550 IPEQVSNQVGEV
+550 ITEAQNEQSIASENP
-562 DVAKSAP
+562 AP
-569 DIDSSDKQFMDYVS
+569 DNQLMDQIS
-583 AASNR
+583 ATSNR
-588 VGMYA
+588 VGIYS
-593 KVMDFI
+593 KIMDFV
-599 SNPNTAETEFL
+599 SNPNTAETDFL
-610 RDIAKGFD
+610 KDIAKGFK
-618 ELDSIFKATNSA
+618 ELDIIFKSAISA
-630 LLKGVIEVGVSLTA
+630 LAKGVLEFGVSLTS
-644 QASIL
+644 QASIML
-649 MISLLSKPLT
+649 MPVFAKPLN
-659 RTSFYIR
+659 RHSYYLF
-666 AAVVERLSMDTPL
+666 AVIAEHMAHNMPVAIKE
-679 NVNKGYAQN
+679 GYARDLKK
-688 FGSWK
+688 WK
-693 ANHDKKLAASN
+693 TRVNGYLVKLEKNDAIIADFQKNNRKADSKYTTALE
-704 QNKEVLAAFNK
+704 NK
-715 GDKTISNKQYKKALQ
+715 KTIKKA
-730 QQRHLQKSLAV
+730 LAV
-741 ATFEYPQYVELPDDV
+741 ATLEYPQYIELPDNLPQRTVELRTRIVMNKLND
-756 LEATIQ
+756 
-762 MRKDIWDNRLKNL
+762 L
-775 NKRFENVGG
+775 NKLFENAGG
-784 LGFLA
+784 LGFMA
-789 LIFNCLALAD
+789 LIFNCIALGD
-799 AMNSI
+799 AMSSI
-804 QETGLMSQDDF
+804 QDTGLMSSDEF

-822 FYTAGAWAG
+822 FYTVNAWTG
-831 IRTGKLWD
+831 IRTGKLWE
-839 KVKGDPLLRARSAKT
+839 KVKGDPRLRSHSYNV
-854 LKELVVNDKNFS
+854 LKKLVNRNEDTFKNL
-866 NIAIDDLKVFNKWL
+866 NLDDLKVFNKWL
-880 AVTGVIGALASGI
+880 AITGALGALASGI
-893 EAYRSWKKIDNLH
+893 EAYRSWQSADEVYGQEKYLH
-906 GKARV
+906 VA
-911 VEYFNFASLVGLT
+911 NSLVLTAMSAVGIFQVYGGLT
-924 LIGGFQAIGGFTGI
+924 GQFALNL
-938 WSANILFGGPIM
+938 SFGGPITAGL
-950 FVIMGLTAVYLLSN
+950 VILTIAYLAINYKLN
-964 HVMSKLKQDD
+964 KLKQDD
-974 YQKWLDKLPWG
+974 FQKWLDKLPWG
-985 YHSNKARW
+985 YHPTRTQW
-993 SQSSSLVEREKHNSS
+993 SQSSSLPEREKHNSA
-1008 LVQEAL
+1008 LVQQAL
-1014 FELKTIMDKPLI
+1014 FDLQSIIQQPTVYHQPIEKVQAYPGYTHRELIGLE
-1026 RQIPMMRTVPNST
+1026 V
-1039 TQYPAAKQELFGIE
+1039 
-1053 LHIQVPTNNAR
+1053 HIQLPRRAATN
-1064 DGIKLRTNTSVT
+1064 GITLRTNSKAT
-1076 EGGLM
+1076 EDDLM
-1081 SGAWYTGVNL
+1081 SGSWHQNADLV
-1091 ETLNSSTDSSDSQ
+1091 TLQTQDQASKESL
-1104 SVYKLTLPMK
+1104 VYKVTLPIEE
-1114 DSANYLTFEIEY
+1114 ANHYLAMQVAYDVE
-1126 ILDDK
+1126 DDAPAK
-1131 NELSRKYWF
+1131 REYWF
-1140 QNNAKQRATYTAISD
+1140 QNGIKQSATYGIISD
-1155 NTKQATIRSS
+1155 NIKQDIIKKT
-1165 LTSDTSELSLQE
+1165 LTPAVGTLGFQE

>member
-110 FGLPVEWK
+110 FGLPEEWK

-169 SPESEKRGTPEGAK
+169 SPESEQRGTPEGAK

-210 ALNNPSN
+210 VLNNPSN

-229 NDNQHNIASI
+229 NENQHNIASI

-262 IATKADEDGSIFK
+262 IATKANEDGSTFK
-275 PVAAESDFTSAIPEE
+275 PVAAESDLTSAIPEE

-303 DIQDMSLHFVGA
+303 DIQDISLHFVGA

-320 LFIDQFSN
+320 LFTDQFSN

-355 RNSEELSFYT
+355 RNGEELSFYT
-365 DMAEYYDASNQLD
+365 DMAEYYDSSHQLD
-378 LAEQNKSSVQSGY
+378 LAGQNKSSVQSGY

-412 AIQDKYRISASRF
+412 TIQDKYRISANRF

-452 LSEQKETMLAAVVSV
+452 LSEQKETMLAEVVSV

-507 SFTLVMQEEDRQWA
+507 SFTLVMQEKDRQWA

-535 TSGFSRSLFKQVEKL
+535 ASGFSRSLFKVIEKN
-550 IPEQVSNQVGEV
+550 ITEAQNEQSIASENSDADNQLM
-562 DVAKSAP
+562 DQISAT
-569 DIDSSDKQFMDYVS
+569 
-583 AASNR
+583 SNR
-588 VGMYA
+588 VSMYS
-593 KVMDFI
+593 KIMDFV
-599 SNPNTAETEFL
+599 SNPNTAETDFL
-610 RDIAKGFD
+610 KDIGKGFQ
-618 ELDSIFKATNSA
+618 ELDIIFKSA
-630 LLKGVIEVGVSLTA
+630 IGALAKGVIEFGVSLTS
-644 QASIL
+644 QASITL
-649 MISLLSKPLT
+649 MPVFAKPLN
-659 RTSFYIR
+659 RHSYYLF
-666 AAVVERLSMDTPL
+666 AVIAEHMAHNMPVTIKE
-679 NVNKGYAQN
+679 GYARDLKK
-688 FGSWK
+688 WK
-693 ANHDKKLAASN
+693 TRVNDYLIKLEKNDAIIADFQKNNRKADSKYTTALK
-704 QNKEVLAAFNK
+704 NK
-715 GDKTISNKQYKKALQ
+715 KTIKKA
-730 QQRHLQKSLAV
+730 LAV
-741 ATFEYPQYVELPDDV
+741 ATLEYPQRIVLPDDLPQKTV
-756 LEATIQ
+756 ELRMRLATN
-762 MRKDIWDNRLKNL
+762 KLHDL
-775 NKRFENVGG
+775 NKLFENAGG
-784 LGFLA
+784 LGFMA
-789 LIFNCLALAD
+789 LVFNCIALGD
-799 AMNSI
+799 AMSSI
-804 QETGLMSQDDF
+804 QDTGLMSSDEF

-822 FYTAGAWAG
+822 FYTVNAWTG

-839 KVKGDPLLRARSAKT
+839 KVKGDPLLRSRSAKT

-880 AVTGVIGALASGI
+880 AITGALGALASGI
-893 EAYRSWKKIDNLH
+893 EAYRSLQKI
-906 GKARV
+906 KALSDQEKV
-911 VEYFNFASLVGLT
+911 LEYINFSALSVLT
-924 LIGGFQAIGGFTGI
+924 LAGTAQAIGATGLLTVNFTMGGPMMFI
-938 WSANILFGGPIM
+938 VAVATVVYLSAN
-950 FVIMGLTAVYLLSN
+950 YLKDK
-964 HVMSKLKQDD
+964 VKKDD
-974 YQKWLDKLPWG
+974 YQKWLNKLPWG
-985 YHSNKARW
+985 YHSDKARW

-1008 LVQEAL
+1008 LIQKAL

-1026 RQIPMMRTVPNST
+1026 CQIPMMRTVPNST

-1053 LHIQVPTNNAR
+1053 LHIQVPTNTAR

-1076 EGGLM
+1076 EEGLM
-1081 SGAWYTGVNL
+1081 AGVWYTGVDL

-1114 DSANYLTFEIEY
+1114 DSANYLAFEVEY
-1126 ILDDK
+1126 TLDDK

-1155 NTKQATIRSS
+1155 NAKQATIRSS
-1165 LTSDTSELSLQE
+1165 LTSDASELSLQE